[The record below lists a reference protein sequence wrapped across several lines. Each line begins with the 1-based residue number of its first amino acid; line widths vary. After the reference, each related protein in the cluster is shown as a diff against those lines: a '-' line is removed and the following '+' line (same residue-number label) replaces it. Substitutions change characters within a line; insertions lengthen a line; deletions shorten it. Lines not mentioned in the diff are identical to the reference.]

1 MKRFICYT
9 GYSNIIMK
17 RIELE
22 PARIA
27 DVLKEN
33 LGQEDVVFVFPTD
46 VALVSW
52 AEWCVKNPQASGVKA
67 VALERFIA
75 WDTFKEKYA
84 VAKEI
89 GRHAVPAVLRKVFV
103 RNLIEENAAA
113 VRSGKSLFKSI
124 IHPQFA
130 DDADSFA
137 DWIAKNLPLL
147 KTWYE
152 KFSRYASEHP
162 EAADDEDEDYL
173 TLYRRYVDFLGD
185 EMFEPAWLVPDFTE
199 ERKKFIIFFPEQ
211 LEDFDE
217 YEAVFATAENITSYV
232 LPEKEMHAGEVFVY
246 PDARTELRRTALCIR
261 DIVGKSGGELSYED
275 IALHVP
281 ELETYRP
288 YIERELTNYRI
299 PFVVR
304 SGVRFTVGSAGSIFE
319 DIDECRK
326 TDYSYDSV
334 RRLVLDGRVPWKNKA
349 LNESLVREG
358 NRLHCICN
366 YGSGDVW
373 IESLGKSGRSERE
386 LELYKRLKKSIE
398 AVTGAKTFE
407 SLRTAWLMFKNEF
420 LADDEFSVEANNVLG
435 RCIAELETLV
445 AIEKDYIVP
454 LDLKLRSP
462 FSFFINELRSK
473 TYRPQDTLS
482 GVSVFD
488 YKVAAC
494 AAYPVNI
501 VINCTQDAL
510 TVVRKPL
517 GFLNTQKR
525 RALGIRDSDAAS
537 SAFIRLYGKFNNTVG
552 ARSIFSC
559 SERTFSGF
567 AIPHTYF
574 DIAPAEKNHTPF
586 DELDANDFILNEKK
600 WFLSELDTPRA
611 LSDLQKVQY
620 EHWKA
625 SSDFSVNAP
634 RPQSVDAGVKKTI
647 DYVLKERRT
656 PNGSSS
662 EDAFAVKIS
671 QSDMRDFFPC
681 PRKWIFKSVV
691 KLREDSLDA
700 SLFEK
705 YDQGNINHKI
715 LELLFKTFDTLPVTG
730 EDGSFGERE
739 NDIRKLIKEKTGE
752 AIRDKSFDFYQSPIA
767 LRVLE
772 EQSHKFEK
780 IIVDFLYEFCKKE
793 KGFGGCRVVS
803 TEALC
808 EAWER
813 GNRYKYFGKID
824 CILSDDAGR
833 IIIVDYKNT
842 SLPSIASCRADETTG
857 TLDNFQCAMYVTLW
871 NLINPVKVDKMV
883 FCSIKNA
890 GESVAVIDDENAK
903 KTPESYEPTLSV
915 FERYASLFYE
925 RVENGNPEPLRSA
938 LRGDDALIAP
948 DVYSDCMACDFK
960 TICRTAYT
968 VASHKL

>member
-1 MKRFICYT
+1 
-9 GYSNIIMK
+9 MK

-22 PARIA
+22 PVRIA

-33 LGQEDVVFVFPTD
+33 LKHKDTIFVFSTD

-84 VAKEI
+84 VAKES

-103 RNLIEENAAA
+103 RNLIEENAAG
-113 VRSGKSLFKSI
+113 VRSGKPIFKSI
-124 IHPQFA
+124 VNPQFA

-152 KFSRYASEHP
+152 KFSRYASDHP

-173 TLYRRYVDFLGD
+173 TLYRRYVDFLG
-185 EMFEPAWLVPDFTE
+185 ESMFEPAWLMPDFTE
-199 ERKKFIIFFPEQ
+199 ERKKFIIFYPEQ

-217 YEAVFATAENITSYV
+217 YEAVFAAVENITSYV
-232 LPEKEMHAGEVFVY
+232 LPEKEVHTGEVFVY

-261 DIVGKSGGELSYED
+261 NIVGKSGGELSYED

-288 YIERELTNYRI
+288 YIERELANYRI

-304 SGVRFTVGSAGSIFE
+304 SGERFTVGSAGSIFE

-326 TDYSYDSV
+326 NNYSYDSV

-366 YGSGDVW
+366 YGEKDVW
-373 IESLGKSGRSERE
+373 IEALGKSGKSERE

-398 AVTGAKTFE
+398 AVTGAKSFE
-407 SLRTAWLMFKNEF
+407 GLRTAWLIFKNEF
-420 LADDEFSVEANNVLG
+420 LSDDEFSIEANNILG

-445 AIEKDYIVP
+445 AIEKDYIEP
-454 LDLKLRSP
+454 LGLKLRSP

-537 SAFIRLYGKFNNTVG
+537 TASIRLYGKFNNAGG
-552 ARSIFSC
+552 ARTVFSC
-559 SERTFSGF
+559 SEQTFSGF

-574 DIAPAEKNHTPF
+574 NIAPVEKNHTPF
-586 DELDANDFILNEKK
+586 DELDADDFILNERK
-600 WFLSELDTPRA
+600 WFLSESDAPRA
-611 LSDLQKVQY
+611 LSDLQKAQY
-620 EHWKA
+620 ENWKA
-625 SSDFSVNAP
+625 SSDFSLNTPCA
-634 RPQSVDAGVKKTI
+634 QSVDTGVKKII

-656 PNGSSS
+656 LNGSSS
-662 EDAFAVKIS
+662 EDASVVKIT

-681 PRKWIFKSVV
+681 PRKWLFKSVV

-715 LELLFKTFDTLPVTG
+715 LELLFKSFDTLPVTS
-730 EDGSFGERE
+730 EDGTFGERE
-739 NDIRKLIKEKTGE
+739 NDIRKLIKEKTYD
-752 AIRDKSFDFYQSPIA
+752 AICDKSFGFYQSPIA

-772 EQSHKFEK
+772 AQSGKFEK
-780 IIVDFLYEFCKKE
+780 IIIDFLHEFCKQG

-803 TEALC
+803 TEASC
-808 EAWER
+808 EAWES
-813 GNRYKYFGKID
+813 GKRYKYFGKID
-824 CILSDDAGR
+824 CVLSDDAGR

-842 SLPSIASCRADETTG
+842 VPPSIASCRADETTG
-857 TLDNFQCAMYVTLW
+857 TLKNFQCAMYVTLW
-871 NLINPVKVDKMV
+871 NLADPVKVDKMV

-890 GESVAVIDDENAK
+890 GDNTVVIDYGDDK
-903 KTPESYEPTLSV
+903 KLPESYAPTLSV
-915 FERYASLFYE
+915 FDRYAFLFYE
-925 RVENGNPEPLRSA
+925 TVENGNPEPLRGV
-938 LRGDDALIAP
+938 RHGDDALIVP

>member
-1 MKRFICYT
+1 
-9 GYSNIIMK
+9 MK

-33 LGQEDVVFVFPTD
+33 LKHKDTIFVFSTD

-84 VAKEI
+84 VAKES

-103 RNLIEENAAA
+103 RNLIEENAAG
-113 VRSGKSLFKSI
+113 VRSGKPIFKSI
-124 IHPQFA
+124 VNPQFA

-152 KFSRYASEHP
+152 KFSRYASDHP

-173 TLYRRYVDFLGD
+173 TLYRRYVDFLG
-185 EMFEPAWLVPDFTE
+185 ESMFEPAWLMPDFTE
-199 ERKKFIIFFPEQ
+199 ERKKFIIFYPEQ

-217 YEAVFATAENITSYV
+217 YEAVFVAVENITSYV
-232 LPEKEMHAGEVFVY
+232 LPEKEVHTGEVFVY

-261 DIVGKSGGELSYED
+261 NIVGKSGGELSYED

-288 YIERELTNYRI
+288 YIERELANYRI

-304 SGVRFTVGSAGSIFE
+304 SGERFTVGSAGSIFE

-326 TDYSYDSV
+326 NNYSYDSV

-366 YGSGDVW
+366 YGEKDVW
-373 IESLGKSGRSERE
+373 IEALGKSGKSERE

-398 AVTGAKTFE
+398 AVTGAKAFE
-407 SLRTAWLMFKNEF
+407 GLRTAWLIFKNEF
-420 LADDEFSVEANNVLG
+420 LSDDEFSIEANNILG

-445 AIEKDYIVP
+445 AIEKDYIEP
-454 LDLKLRSP
+454 LGLKLRSP

-501 VINCTQDAL
+501 VINCTQDAI

-517 GFLNTQKR
+517 GFLTTQKR

-537 SAFIRLYGKFNNTVG
+537 TAFIRLYGKFNNVGG
-552 ARSIFSC
+552 ARSVFSC
-559 SERTFSGF
+559 SEQTFSGF

-574 DIAPAEKNHTPF
+574 NIAPVEKNHTPF
-586 DELDANDFILNEKK
+586 DELDADDFILNERK
-600 WFLSELDTPRA
+600 WFLSESDAPCA
-611 LSDLQKVQY
+611 LSDLQKAQY
-620 EHWKA
+620 ENWKA
-625 SSDFSVNAP
+625 SSDFSLNTPCA
-634 RPQSVDAGVKKTI
+634 QSVDTGVKKII

-656 PNGSSS
+656 LNGSSS
-662 EDAFAVKIS
+662 EDASVVKIT

-681 PRKWIFKSVV
+681 PRKWLFKSVV

-715 LELLFKTFDTLPVTG
+715 LELLFKSFDTLPVTS
-730 EDGSFGERE
+730 EDGTFGERE
-739 NDIRKLIKEKTGE
+739 TDIRKLIKEKTYD
-752 AIRDKSFDFYQSPIA
+752 AICDKSFGFYQSPIA

-772 EQSHKFEK
+772 AQSGKFEK
-780 IIVDFLYEFCKKE
+780 IIIDFLHEFCKQG

-803 TEALC
+803 TEASC
-808 EAWER
+808 EAWES
-813 GNRYKYFGKID
+813 GKRYKYFGKID
-824 CILSDDAGR
+824 CVLSDDAGR

-842 SLPSIASCRADETTG
+842 VPPSIASCRADETTG
-857 TLDNFQCAMYVTLW
+857 TLKNFQCAMYVTLW
-871 NLINPVKVDKMV
+871 NLADPVKVDKMV

-890 GESVAVIDDENAK
+890 GDNTVVIDYGDDK
-903 KTPESYEPTLSV
+903 KLPESYAPTLSV
-915 FERYASLFYE
+915 FDRYASLFYE
-925 RVENGNPEPLRSA
+925 TVENGNPEPLRGV
-938 LRGDDALIAP
+938 RHGDDALIVP

>member
-1 MKRFICYT
+1 
-9 GYSNIIMK
+9 MK

-33 LGQEDVVFVFPTD
+33 LKHKDTIFVFSTD

-84 VAKEI
+84 VAKES

-103 RNLIEENAAA
+103 RNLIEENAAG
-113 VRSGKSLFKSI
+113 VRSGKPIFKSI
-124 IHPQFA
+124 VNPQFA

-152 KFSRYASEHP
+152 KFSRYASDHP

-173 TLYRRYVDFLGD
+173 TLYRRYVDFLG
-185 EMFEPAWLVPDFTE
+185 ESMFEPAWLMPCFTE
-199 ERKKFIIFFPEQ
+199 ERKKFIIFYPEQ

-217 YEAVFATAENITSYV
+217 YEAVFAAVENITSYV
-232 LPEKEMHAGEVFVY
+232 LPEKEVHTGEVFVY

-261 DIVGKSGGELSYED
+261 NIVGKSGGELSYED

-288 YIERELTNYRI
+288 YIERELANYRI

-304 SGVRFTVGSAGSIFE
+304 SGERFTVGSAGSIFE

-326 TDYSYDSV
+326 NNYSYDSV

-366 YGSGDVW
+366 YGEKDVW
-373 IESLGKSGRSERE
+373 LEALGKSGKSERE

-398 AVTGAKTFE
+398 AVTGTKSFE
-407 SLRTAWLMFKNEF
+407 GLRTAWLIFKNEF
-420 LADDEFSVEANNVLG
+420 LSDDEFSIEANNILG

-445 AIEKDYIVP
+445 AIEKDYIEP
-454 LDLKLRSP
+454 LGLKLRSP

-517 GFLNTQKR
+517 GFLTTQKR

-537 SAFIRLYGKFNNTVG
+537 TAFIRLYGKFNNAGG
-552 ARSIFSC
+552 ARSVFSC
-559 SERTFSGF
+559 SEQTFSGF

-574 DIAPAEKNHTPF
+574 NIAPVEKNHTPF
-586 DELDANDFILNEKK
+586 DELDADDFILNERK
-600 WFLSELDTPRA
+600 WFLSESDAPRA
-611 LSDLQKVQY
+611 LSDLQKAQY
-620 EHWKA
+620 ENWKA
-625 SSDFSVNAP
+625 SSDFSLNTPCA
-634 RPQSVDAGVKKTI
+634 QSVDTGVKKII

-656 PNGSSS
+656 LNGSSS
-662 EDAFAVKIS
+662 EDASVVKIT

-681 PRKWIFKSVV
+681 PRKWLFKSVV

-715 LELLFKTFDTLPVTG
+715 LELLFKSFDTLPVTS
-730 EDGSFGERE
+730 EDETFGERE
-739 NDIRKLIKEKTGE
+739 NAIRKLIKEKTGE

-772 EQSHKFEK
+772 AQSGKFEK
-780 IIVDFLYEFCKKE
+780 IIIDFLHEFCKQG

-803 TEALC
+803 TEASC
-808 EAWER
+808 EAWES
-813 GNRYKYFGKID
+813 GKRYKYFGKID
-824 CILSDDAGR
+824 CVLSDDAGR

-842 SLPSIASCRADETTG
+842 VPPSIASCRADETTG
-857 TLDNFQCAMYVTLW
+857 TLKNFQCAMYVTLW
-871 NLINPVKVDKMV
+871 NLADPVKVDKMV

-890 GESVAVIDDENAK
+890 GDNTVVIDYGDDK
-903 KTPESYEPTLSV
+903 KLPESYAPTLSV
-915 FERYASLFYE
+915 FDRYASLFYE
-925 RVENGNPEPLRSA
+925 TVENGNPEPLRGV
-938 LRGDDALIAP
+938 RHGDDALIVP
-948 DVYSDCMACDFK
+948 DVYTDCMACDFK

>member
-1 MKRFICYT
+1 
-9 GYSNIIMK
+9 MK

-22 PARIA
+22 PVRIA

-33 LGQEDVVFVFPTD
+33 LKHKDTIFVFSTD

-84 VAKEI
+84 VAKES

-103 RNLIEENAAA
+103 RNLIEENAAG
-113 VRSGKSLFKSI
+113 VRSGKPIFKSI
-124 IHPQFA
+124 VNPQFA

-152 KFSRYASEHP
+152 KFSRYASDHP

-173 TLYRRYVDFLGD
+173 TLYRRYVDFLG
-185 EMFEPAWLVPDFTE
+185 ESMFEPAWLMPDFTE
-199 ERKKFIIFFPEQ
+199 ERKKFIIFYPEQ

-217 YEAVFATAENITSYV
+217 YEAVFAAVENITSYV
-232 LPEKEMHAGEVFVY
+232 LPEKEVHTGEVFVY

-261 DIVGKSGGELSYED
+261 DIIGKSGGELSYED

-288 YIERELTNYRI
+288 YIERELANYRI

-304 SGVRFTVGSAGSIFE
+304 SGERFTVGSAGSIFE

-326 TDYSYDSV
+326 NNYSYDSV

-366 YGSGDVW
+366 YGEKDVW
-373 IESLGKSGRSERE
+373 IEALGKSGKSERE

-398 AVTGAKTFE
+398 AVTGAKSFE
-407 SLRTAWLMFKNEF
+407 GLRTAWLIFKNEF
-420 LADDEFSVEANNVLG
+420 LSDDEFSIEANNILG

-445 AIEKDYIVP
+445 AIEKDYIEP
-454 LDLKLRSP
+454 LGLKLRSP

-517 GFLNTQKR
+517 GFLTTQKR

-537 SAFIRLYGKFNNTVG
+537 TAFIRLYGKFNNAGG
-552 ARSIFSC
+552 ARSVFSC
-559 SERTFSGF
+559 SEQTFSGF

-574 DIAPAEKNHTPF
+574 NIAPVEKNHTPF
-586 DELDANDFILNEKK
+586 DELDADDFILNERK
-600 WFLSELDTPRA
+600 WFLSESDAPRA
-611 LSDLQKVQY
+611 LSDLQKAQY
-620 EHWKA
+620 ENWKA
-625 SSDFSVNAP
+625 SSDFSLNTPCA
-634 RPQSVDAGVKKTI
+634 QSVDTGVKKII

-656 PNGSSS
+656 LNGSSS
-662 EDAFAVKIS
+662 EDASVVKIT

-681 PRKWIFKSVV
+681 PRKWLFKSVV

-715 LELLFKTFDTLPVTG
+715 LELLFKSFDTLPVTS
-730 EDGSFGERE
+730 EDGTFGERE
-739 NDIRKLIKEKTGE
+739 TDIRKLIKEKTYD
-752 AIRDKSFDFYQSPIA
+752 AICDKSFGFYQSPIA

-772 EQSHKFEK
+772 AQSGKFEK
-780 IIVDFLYEFCKKE
+780 IIIDFLHEFCKQG

-803 TEALC
+803 TEASC
-808 EAWER
+808 EAWES
-813 GNRYKYFGKID
+813 GKRYKYFGKID
-824 CILSDDAGR
+824 CVLSDDAGR

-842 SLPSIASCRADETTG
+842 VPPSIASCRADETTG
-857 TLDNFQCAMYVTLW
+857 TLKNFQCAMYVTLW
-871 NLINPVKVDKMV
+871 NLADPVKVDKMV

-890 GESVAVIDDENAK
+890 GDNTVVIDYGDDK
-903 KTPESYEPTLSV
+903 KLPESYAPTLSV
-915 FERYASLFYE
+915 FDRYASLFYE
-925 RVENGNPEPLRSA
+925 TVENGNPEPLRGV
-938 LRGDDALIAP
+938 RHGDDALIVP

>member
-1 MKRFICYT
+1 
-9 GYSNIIMK
+9 MK

-22 PARIA
+22 LARIA

-33 LGQEDVVFVFPTD
+33 LKHKDTIFVFSTD

-84 VAKEI
+84 VAKES

-103 RNLIEENAAA
+103 RNLIEENAAG
-113 VRSGKSLFKSI
+113 VRSGKPIFKSI
-124 IHPQFA
+124 VNPQFA

-152 KFSRYASEHP
+152 KFSRYASDHP

-173 TLYRRYVDFLGD
+173 TLYRRYVDFLG
-185 EMFEPAWLVPDFTE
+185 ESMFEPAWLMPDFTE
-199 ERKKFIIFFPEQ
+199 ERKKFIIFYPEQ

-217 YEAVFATAENITSYV
+217 YKAVFAAVENITSYV
-232 LPEKEMHAGEVFVY
+232 LPEKEVHTGEVFVY

-261 DIVGKSGGELSYED
+261 DIIGKSGGELSYED

-288 YIERELTNYRI
+288 YIERELANYRI

-304 SGVRFTVGSAGSIFE
+304 SGERFTVGSAGSIFE

-326 TDYSYDSV
+326 NNYSYDSV

-366 YGSGDVW
+366 YGEKDVW
-373 IESLGKSGRSERE
+373 IEALGKSGKSERE

-398 AVTGAKTFE
+398 AVTGAKSFE
-407 SLRTAWLMFKNEF
+407 GLRTAWLIFKNEF
-420 LADDEFSVEANNVLG
+420 LSDDEFSIEANNILG

-445 AIEKDYIVP
+445 AIEKDYIEP
-454 LDLKLRSP
+454 LGLKLRSP

-517 GFLNTQKR
+517 GFLTTQKR

-537 SAFIRLYGKFNNTVG
+537 SAFIRLYGKFNNAGG
-552 ARSIFSC
+552 ARSVFSC
-559 SERTFSGF
+559 SEQTFSGF

-574 DIAPAEKNHTPF
+574 NIAPVEKNHTPF
-586 DELDANDFILNEKK
+586 DELDADDFILNERK
-600 WFLSELDTPRA
+600 WFLSESDAPRA
-611 LSDLQKVQY
+611 LSDLQKAQY
-620 EHWKA
+620 ENWKA
-625 SSDFSVNAP
+625 SSDFSQNTPCA
-634 RPQSVDAGVKKTI
+634 QSVDTGVKKII

-656 PNGSSS
+656 LNGSSS
-662 EDAFAVKIS
+662 EDASVVKIT

-681 PRKWIFKSVV
+681 PRKWLFKSVV

-715 LELLFKTFDTLPVTG
+715 LELLFKSFDTLPVTS
-730 EDGSFGERE
+730 EDGTFGERE
-739 NDIRKLIKEKTGE
+739 TDIRKLIKEKTYD
-752 AIRDKSFDFYQSPIA
+752 AICDKSFGFYQSPIA

-772 EQSHKFEK
+772 AQSGKFEK
-780 IIVDFLYEFCKKE
+780 IIIDFLHEFCKQG

-803 TEALC
+803 TEASC
-808 EAWER
+808 EAWES
-813 GNRYKYFGKID
+813 GKRYKYFGKID
-824 CILSDDAGR
+824 CVLSDDAGR

-842 SLPSIASCRADETTG
+842 VPPSIASCRADETTG
-857 TLDNFQCAMYVTLW
+857 TLKNFQCAMYVTLW
-871 NLINPVKVDKMV
+871 NLADPVKVDKMV

-890 GESVAVIDDENAK
+890 GDNTVVIDYGDDK
-903 KTPESYEPTLSV
+903 KLPESYVPTLSV
-915 FERYASLFYE
+915 FDRYASLFYE
-925 RVENGNPEPLRSA
+925 TVENGNPEPLRGV
-938 LRGDDALIAP
+938 RHGDDALIVP

>member
-1 MKRFICYT
+1 
-9 GYSNIIMK
+9 MK

-22 PARIA
+22 PVRIA

-33 LGQEDVVFVFPTD
+33 LKHKDTIFVFSTD

-84 VAKEI
+84 VAKES

-103 RNLIEENAAA
+103 RNLIEENAAG
-113 VRSGKSLFKSI
+113 VRSGKPIFKSI
-124 IHPQFA
+124 VNPQFA

-152 KFSRYASEHP
+152 KFSRYASDHP

-173 TLYRRYVDFLGD
+173 TLYRRYVDFLG
-185 EMFEPAWLVPDFTE
+185 ESMFEPAWLMPDFTE
-199 ERKKFIIFFPEQ
+199 ERKKFIIFYPEQ

-217 YEAVFATAENITSYV
+217 YEAVFAAVENITSYV
-232 LPEKEMHAGEVFVY
+232 LPEKEVHTGEVFVY

-261 DIVGKSGGELSYED
+261 NIVGKSGGELSYED

-288 YIERELTNYRI
+288 YIERELANYRI

-304 SGVRFTVGSAGSIFE
+304 SGERFTVGSAGSIFE

-326 TDYSYDSV
+326 NNYSYDSV

-366 YGSGDVW
+366 YGEKDVW
-373 IESLGKSGRSERE
+373 LEALGKSGKSERE

-398 AVTGAKTFE
+398 AVTGAKSFE
-407 SLRTAWLMFKNEF
+407 GLRTAWLMFENEF
-420 LADDEFSVEANNVLG
+420 LSDDEFSIEANNILG

-445 AIEKDYIVP
+445 AIEKDYIEP
-454 LDLKLRSP
+454 LGLKLRSP

-473 TYRPQDTLS
+473 TYRPQDALS

-537 SAFIRLYGKFNNTVG
+537 SAFIRLYGKFNNAGG
-552 ARSIFSC
+552 ARSVFSC
-559 SERTFSGF
+559 SEQTFSGF

-574 DIAPAEKNHTPF
+574 NIAPVEKNHTPF
-586 DELDANDFILNEKK
+586 DELDADDFILNERK
-600 WFLSELDTPRA
+600 WFLSESDAPRA
-611 LSDLQKVQY
+611 LSDLQKAQY
-620 EHWKA
+620 ENWKT
-625 SSDFSVNAP
+625 SSDFSLNTPCA
-634 RPQSVDAGVKKTI
+634 QSVDTDVKKII

-656 PNGSSS
+656 LNGSSS
-662 EDAFAVKIS
+662 EDASVVKIT

-681 PRKWIFKSVV
+681 PRKWLFKSVV

-715 LELLFKTFDTLPVTG
+715 LELLFKSFDTLPVTS
-730 EDGSFGERE
+730 EDGTFGERE
-739 NDIRKLIKEKTGE
+739 TDIRKLIKEKTYD
-752 AIRDKSFDFYQSPIA
+752 AICDKSFGFYQSPIA

-772 EQSHKFEK
+772 AQSGKFEK
-780 IIVDFLYEFCKKE
+780 IIIDFLHEFCKQG

-803 TEALC
+803 TEASC
-808 EAWER
+808 EAWES
-813 GNRYKYFGKID
+813 GKRYKYFGKID
-824 CILSDDAGR
+824 CVLSDDAGR

-842 SLPSIASCRADETTG
+842 VSPSIASCRADETTG
-857 TLDNFQCAMYVTLW
+857 TLKNFQCAMYVTLW
-871 NLINPVKVDKMV
+871 NLADPVKVDKMV

-890 GESVAVIDDENAK
+890 GDNTVVIDYGDDK
-903 KTPESYEPTLSV
+903 KLPESYAPTLSV
-915 FERYASLFYE
+915 FDRYASLFYE
-925 RVENGNPEPLRSA
+925 TVENGNPEPLRGV
-938 LRGDDALIAP
+938 RHGDDALIVP

>member
-1 MKRFICYT
+1 
-9 GYSNIIMK
+9 MK

-33 LGQEDVVFVFPTD
+33 LKHKDTIFVFSTD

-84 VAKEI
+84 VAKES

-103 RNLIEENAAA
+103 RNLIEENAAG
-113 VRSGKSLFKSI
+113 VRSGKPIFKSI
-124 IHPQFA
+124 VNPQFA

-152 KFSRYASEHP
+152 KFSRYASDHP

-173 TLYRRYVDFLGD
+173 TLYRRYVDFLG
-185 EMFEPAWLVPDFTE
+185 ESMFEPAWFMPDFTE
-199 ERKKFIIFFPEQ
+199 ERKKFIIFYPEQ

-217 YEAVFATAENITSYV
+217 YEAVFVAVENITSYV
-232 LPEKEMHAGEVFVY
+232 LPEKEVHTGEVFVY

-261 DIVGKSGGELSYED
+261 NIVGKSGGELSYED

-288 YIERELTNYRI
+288 YIERELANYRI

-304 SGVRFTVGSAGSIFE
+304 SGERFTVGSAGSIFE

-326 TDYSYDSV
+326 NNYSYDSV

-366 YGSGDVW
+366 YGEKDVW
-373 IESLGKSGRSERE
+373 IEALGKSGKSERE

-398 AVTGAKTFE
+398 AVTGAKSFE
-407 SLRTAWLMFKNEF
+407 GLRTAWLIFKNEF
-420 LADDEFSVEANNVLG
+420 LSDDEFSIEANNILG

-445 AIEKDYIVP
+445 AIEKDYIEP
-454 LDLKLRSP
+454 LGLKLRSP

-517 GFLNTQKR
+517 GFLTTQKR

-537 SAFIRLYGKFNNTVG
+537 SAFIRLYGKFNNAGG
-552 ARSIFSC
+552 ARSVFSC
-559 SERTFSGF
+559 SEQTFSGF

-574 DIAPAEKNHTPF
+574 NIAPVEKNHTPF
-586 DELDANDFILNEKK
+586 DELDADDFILNERK
-600 WFLSELDTPRA
+600 WFLSESDAPRA
-611 LSDLQKVQY
+611 LSDLQKAQY
-620 EHWKA
+620 ENWKA
-625 SSDFSVNAP
+625 SSDFSQNTPCA
-634 RPQSVDAGVKKTI
+634 QSVDTGVKKII

-656 PNGSSS
+656 LNGSSS
-662 EDAFAVKIS
+662 EDASVVKIT

-681 PRKWIFKSVV
+681 PRKWLFKSVV

-715 LELLFKTFDTLPVTG
+715 LELLFKSFDTLPVTS
-730 EDGSFGERE
+730 EDGTFGERE
-739 NDIRKLIKEKTGE
+739 NAIRKLIKEKTGE
-752 AIRDKSFDFYQSPIA
+752 AICDKSFDFYQSPIA

-772 EQSHKFEK
+772 AQSGKFEK
-780 IIVDFLYEFCKKE
+780 IIIDFLHEFCKQG

-803 TEALC
+803 TEASC
-808 EAWER
+808 EAWES
-813 GNRYKYFGKID
+813 GKRYKYFGKID
-824 CILSDDAGR
+824 CVLSDDAGR

-842 SLPSIASCRADETTG
+842 VPPSIASCRADETTS
-857 TLDNFQCAMYVTLW
+857 TLKNFQCAMYVTLW
-871 NLINPVKVDKMV
+871 NLVDPVKVDKMV

-890 GESVAVIDDENAK
+890 GDNTVVIDYGDDK
-903 KTPESYEPTLSV
+903 KLPESYAPTLSV
-915 FERYASLFYE
+915 FDRYASLFYE
-925 RVENGNPEPLRSA
+925 TVENGNPEPLRGV
-938 LRGDDALIAP
+938 RHGDDALIVP

>member
-1 MKRFICYT
+1 
-9 GYSNIIMK
+9 MK

-33 LGQEDVVFVFPTD
+33 LKHKDTIFVFSTD

-84 VAKEI
+84 VAKES

-103 RNLIEENAAA
+103 RNLIEENAAG
-113 VRSGKSLFKSI
+113 VRSGKPIFKSI
-124 IHPQFA
+124 VNPQFA

-152 KFSRYASEHP
+152 KFSRYASDHP

-173 TLYRRYVDFLGD
+173 TLYRRYVDFLG
-185 EMFEPAWLVPDFTE
+185 ESMFEPAWLMPDFTE
-199 ERKKFIIFFPEQ
+199 ERKKFIIFYPEQ

-217 YEAVFATAENITSYV
+217 YEAVFAAVENITSYV
-232 LPEKEMHAGEVFVY
+232 LPEKEVHTGEVFVY

-261 DIVGKSGGELSYED
+261 NIVGKSGGELSYED

-288 YIERELTNYRI
+288 YIERELANYRI

-304 SGVRFTVGSAGSIFE
+304 SGERFTVGSAGSIFE

-326 TDYSYDSV
+326 NNYSYDSV

-366 YGSGDVW
+366 YGEKDVW
-373 IESLGKSGRSERE
+373 IEALGKSGKSERE

-398 AVTGAKTFE
+398 AVTGAKAFE
-407 SLRTAWLMFKNEF
+407 GLRTAWLIFKNEF
-420 LADDEFSVEANNVLG
+420 LSDDEFSIEANNILG

-445 AIEKDYIVP
+445 AIEKDYIEP
-454 LDLKLRSP
+454 LGLKLRSP

-517 GFLNTQKR
+517 DFLTTQKR

-537 SAFIRLYGKFNNTVG
+537 TAFIRLYGKFNNAGG
-552 ARSIFSC
+552 ARSVFSC
-559 SERTFSGF
+559 SEQTFSGF

-574 DIAPAEKNHTPF
+574 NIAPVEKNHTPF
-586 DELDANDFILNEKK
+586 DELDADDFILNERK
-600 WFLSELDTPRA
+600 WFLSESDAPRA
-611 LSDLQKVQY
+611 LSDLQKAQY
-620 EHWKA
+620 ENWKT
-625 SSDFSVNAP
+625 SSDFSLNTPCA
-634 RPQSVDAGVKKTI
+634 QSVDADVKKII

-656 PNGSSS
+656 LNGSSS
-662 EDAFAVKIS
+662 EDASVVKIT

-681 PRKWIFKSVV
+681 PRKWLFKSVV

-715 LELLFKTFDTLPVTG
+715 LELLFKSFDTLPVTS
-730 EDGSFGERE
+730 EDGTFGERE
-739 NDIRKLIKEKTGE
+739 TDIRKLIKEKTYD
-752 AIRDKSFDFYQSPIA
+752 AICDKSFGFYQSPIA

-772 EQSHKFEK
+772 AQSGKFEK
-780 IIVDFLYEFCKKE
+780 IIIDFLHEFCKQG

-803 TEALC
+803 TEASC
-808 EAWER
+808 EAWES
-813 GNRYKYFGKID
+813 GKRYKYFGKID
-824 CILSDDAGR
+824 CVLSDDAGR

-842 SLPSIASCRADETTG
+842 VPPSIASCRADETTG
-857 TLDNFQCAMYVTLW
+857 TLKNFQCAMYVTLW
-871 NLINPVKVDKMV
+871 NLADPVKVDKMV

-890 GESVAVIDDENAK
+890 GDNTVVIDYGDDK
-903 KTPESYEPTLSV
+903 KLPESYVPTLSV
-915 FERYASLFYE
+915 FDRYASLFYE
-925 RVENGNPEPLRSA
+925 TVENGNPEPLRGV
-938 LRGDDALIAP
+938 RHGDDALIVP

>member
-1 MKRFICYT
+1 
-9 GYSNIIMK
+9 MK

-33 LGQEDVVFVFPTD
+33 LKHKDTIFVFSTD

-84 VAKEI
+84 VAKES

-103 RNLIEENAAA
+103 RNLIEENAAG
-113 VRSGKSLFKSI
+113 VRSGKPIFKSI
-124 IHPQFA
+124 VNPQFA

-152 KFSRYASEHP
+152 KFSRYASDHP

-173 TLYRRYVDFLGD
+173 TLYRRYVDFLG
-185 EMFEPAWLVPDFTE
+185 ESMFEPAWLMPDFTE
-199 ERKKFIIFFPEQ
+199 ERKKFIIFYPEQ

-217 YEAVFATAENITSYV
+217 YEAVFAAVENITSYV
-232 LPEKEMHAGEVFVY
+232 LPEKEVHTGEVFVY

-261 DIVGKSGGELSYED
+261 NIVGKSGGELSYED

-288 YIERELTNYRI
+288 YIERELANYRI

-304 SGVRFTVGSAGSIFE
+304 SGERFTVGSAGSIFE

-326 TDYSYDSV
+326 NNYSYDSV

-366 YGSGDVW
+366 YGEKDVW
-373 IESLGKSGRSERE
+373 IEALGKSGKSERE

-398 AVTGAKTFE
+398 AVTGAKSFE
-407 SLRTAWLMFKNEF
+407 GLRTAWLIFKNEF
-420 LADDEFSVEANNVLG
+420 LSDDEFSIEANNILG

-445 AIEKDYIVP
+445 AIEKDYIEP
-454 LDLKLRSP
+454 LGLKLRSP

-517 GFLNTQKR
+517 GFLTTQKR

-537 SAFIRLYGKFNNTVG
+537 SAFIRLYGKFNNAGG

-559 SERTFSGF
+559 SEQTFSGF

-574 DIAPAEKNHTPF
+574 NIAPVEKNHTPF
-586 DELDANDFILNEKK
+586 DELDADDFILNERK
-600 WFLSELDTPRA
+600 WFLSESDAPRA
-611 LSDLQKVQY
+611 LSDLQKAQY
-620 EHWKA
+620 ENWKA
-625 SSDFSVNAP
+625 SSDFSLNTPCA
-634 RPQSVDAGVKKTI
+634 QSVDTGVKKII

-656 PNGSSS
+656 LNGSSS
-662 EDAFAVKIS
+662 EDASVVKIT

-681 PRKWIFKSVV
+681 PRKWLFKSVV

-715 LELLFKTFDTLPVTG
+715 LELLFKSFDTLPVTS
-730 EDGSFGERE
+730 EDGTFGERE
-739 NDIRKLIKEKTGE
+739 NAIRKLIKEKTYD
-752 AIRDKSFDFYQSPIA
+752 AICDKSFDFYQSPIA

-772 EQSHKFEK
+772 AQSGKFEK
-780 IIVDFLYEFCKKE
+780 IIIDFLHEFCKPG
-793 KGFGGCRVVS
+793 KGFGGCRAVS
-803 TEALC
+803 TEASR
-808 EAWER
+808 EAWES
-813 GNRYKYFGKID
+813 GKRYKYFGKID
-824 CILSDDAGR
+824 CVLSDDAGR

-842 SLPSIASCRADETTG
+842 VPPSIASCRADETTG
-857 TLDNFQCAMYVTLW
+857 TLKNFQCAMYVTLW
-871 NLINPVKVDKMV
+871 NLADPVKVDKMV

-890 GESVAVIDDENAK
+890 GDNTVVIDYGDDK
-903 KTPESYEPTLSV
+903 KLPESYAPTLSV
-915 FERYASLFYE
+915 FDRYASLFYE
-925 RVENGNPEPLRSA
+925 TVENGNPEPLRGV
-938 LRGDDALIAP
+938 RHGDDALIVP

>member
-1 MKRFICYT
+1 
-9 GYSNIIMK
+9 MK

-33 LGQEDVVFVFPTD
+33 LKHKDTIFVFSTD

-84 VAKEI
+84 VAKES

-103 RNLIEENAAA
+103 RNLIEENAAG
-113 VRSGKSLFKSI
+113 VRSGKPIFKSI
-124 IHPQFA
+124 VNPQFA

-152 KFSRYASEHP
+152 KFSRYASDHP

-173 TLYRRYVDFLGD
+173 TLYRRYVDFLG
-185 EMFEPAWLVPDFTE
+185 ESMFEPAWLMPDFTE
-199 ERKKFIIFFPEQ
+199 ERKKFIIFYPEQ

-217 YEAVFATAENITSYV
+217 YEAVFAAVENITSYV
-232 LPEKEMHAGEVFVY
+232 LPEKEVHTGEVFVY

-261 DIVGKSGGELSYED
+261 NIVGKSGGELSYED

-288 YIERELTNYRI
+288 YIERELANYRI

-304 SGVRFTVGSAGSIFE
+304 SGERFTVGSAGSIFE

-326 TDYSYDSV
+326 NNYSYDSV

-366 YGSGDVW
+366 YGEKDVW
-373 IESLGKSGRSERE
+373 IEALGKSGKSERE

-398 AVTGAKTFE
+398 AVTGAKSFE
-407 SLRTAWLMFKNEF
+407 GLRTAWLIFKNEF
-420 LADDEFSVEANNVLG
+420 LSDDEFSIEANNILG

-445 AIEKDYIVP
+445 AIEKDYIEP
-454 LDLKLRSP
+454 LGLKLRSP

-473 TYRPQDTLS
+473 TYRPQDALS

-537 SAFIRLYGKFNNTVG
+537 TASIRLYGKFNNAGG
-552 ARSIFSC
+552 ARTVFSC
-559 SERTFSGF
+559 SEQTFSGF

-574 DIAPAEKNHTPF
+574 NIAPVEKNHTPF
-586 DELDANDFILNEKK
+586 DELDADDFILNERK
-600 WFLSELDTPRA
+600 WFLSESDAPRA
-611 LSDLQKVQY
+611 LSDLQKAQY
-620 EHWKA
+620 ENWKT
-625 SSDFSVNAP
+625 SSDFSLNTPCA
-634 RPQSVDAGVKKTI
+634 QSVDTDVKKII

-656 PNGSSS
+656 LNGSSS
-662 EDAFAVKIS
+662 EDASVVKIT

-681 PRKWIFKSVV
+681 PRKWLFKSVV

-715 LELLFKTFDTLPVTG
+715 LELLFKSFDTLPVTS
-730 EDGSFGERE
+730 EDGTFGERE
-739 NDIRKLIKEKTGE
+739 NDIRKLIKEKTYD
-752 AIRDKSFDFYQSPIA
+752 AICDKSFGFYQSPIA

-772 EQSHKFEK
+772 AQSGKFEK
-780 IIVDFLYEFCKKE
+780 IIIDFLHEFCKQG

-803 TEALC
+803 TEASC
-808 EAWER
+808 EAWES
-813 GNRYKYFGKID
+813 GKRYKYFGKID
-824 CILSDDAGR
+824 CVLSDDAGR

-842 SLPSIASCRADETTG
+842 VPPSIASCRADETTG
-857 TLDNFQCAMYVTLW
+857 TLKNFQCAMYVTLW
-871 NLINPVKVDKMV
+871 NLADPVKVDKMV

-890 GESVAVIDDENAK
+890 GDNTVVIDYGDDK
-903 KTPESYEPTLSV
+903 KLPESYAPTLSV
-915 FERYASLFYE
+915 FDRYASLFYE
-925 RVENGNPEPLRSA
+925 TVENGNPEPLRGV
-938 LRGDDALIAP
+938 RHGDDALIVP

>member
-1 MKRFICYT
+1 
-9 GYSNIIMK
+9 MK

-22 PARIA
+22 PVRIA

-33 LGQEDVVFVFPTD
+33 LKHKDTIFVFSTD

-84 VAKEI
+84 VAKES

-103 RNLIEENAAA
+103 RNLIEENAAG
-113 VRSGKSLFKSI
+113 VRSGKPIFKSI
-124 IHPQFA
+124 VNPQFA

-152 KFSRYASEHP
+152 KFSRYASDHP

-173 TLYRRYVDFLGD
+173 TLYRRYVDFLG
-185 EMFEPAWLVPDFTE
+185 ESMFEPAWLMPDFTE
-199 ERKKFIIFFPEQ
+199 ERKKFIIFYPEQ

-217 YEAVFATAENITSYV
+217 YEAVFAAVENITSYV
-232 LPEKEMHAGEVFVY
+232 LPEKEVHTGEVFVY

-261 DIVGKSGGELSYED
+261 DIIGKSGGELSYED

-288 YIERELTNYRI
+288 YIERELANYRI

-304 SGVRFTVGSAGSIFE
+304 SGERFTVGSAGSIFE

-326 TDYSYDSV
+326 NNYSYDSV

-366 YGSGDVW
+366 YGEKDVW
-373 IESLGKSGRSERE
+373 IEALGKSGKSERE

-398 AVTGAKTFE
+398 AVTGAKSFE
-407 SLRTAWLMFKNEF
+407 GLRTAWLIFKNEF
-420 LADDEFSVEANNVLG
+420 LSDDEFSIEANNILG

-445 AIEKDYIVP
+445 AIEKDYIEP
-454 LDLKLRSP
+454 LGLKLRSP

-517 GFLNTQKR
+517 GFLTTQKR

-537 SAFIRLYGKFNNTVG
+537 SAFIRLYGKFNNAGG
-552 ARSIFSC
+552 ARSVFSC
-559 SERTFSGF
+559 SEQTFSGF

-574 DIAPAEKNHTPF
+574 NIAPVEKNHMPF
-586 DELDANDFILNEKK
+586 DELDADDFILNERK
-600 WFLSELDTPRA
+600 WFLSESDAPRA
-611 LSDLQKVQY
+611 LSDLQKAQY
-620 EHWKA
+620 ENWKA
-625 SSDFSVNAP
+625 SSDFSLNTPCA
-634 RPQSVDAGVKKTI
+634 QSVDTGVKKII

-656 PNGSSS
+656 LNGSSS
-662 EDAFAVKIS
+662 EDASVVKIT

-681 PRKWIFKSVV
+681 PRKWLFKSVV

-715 LELLFKTFDTLPVTG
+715 LELLFKSFDTLPVTS
-730 EDGSFGERE
+730 EDGTFGERE
-739 NDIRKLIKEKTGE
+739 TDIRKLIKEKTYD
-752 AIRDKSFDFYQSPIA
+752 AICDKSFGFYQSPIA

-772 EQSHKFEK
+772 AQSGKFEK
-780 IIVDFLYEFCKKE
+780 IIIDFLHEFCKQG

-803 TEALC
+803 TEASC
-808 EAWER
+808 EAWES
-813 GNRYKYFGKID
+813 GKRYKYFGKID
-824 CILSDDAGR
+824 CVLSDDAGR

-842 SLPSIASCRADETTG
+842 VPPSIASCRADETTG
-857 TLDNFQCAMYVTLW
+857 TLKNFQCAMYVTLW
-871 NLINPVKVDKMV
+871 NLADPVKVDKMV

-890 GESVAVIDDENAK
+890 GDNTVVIDYGDDK
-903 KTPESYEPTLSV
+903 KLPESYAPTLSV
-915 FERYASLFYE
+915 FDRYAFLFYE
-925 RVENGNPEPLRSA
+925 TVENGNPEPLRGV
-938 LRGDDALIAP
+938 RHGDDALIVP

>member
-1 MKRFICYT
+1 
-9 GYSNIIMK
+9 MK

-22 PARIA
+22 PVRIA

-33 LGQEDVVFVFPTD
+33 LKHKDTIFVFSTD

-84 VAKEI
+84 VAKES

-103 RNLIEENAAA
+103 RNLIEENAAG
-113 VRSGKSLFKSI
+113 VRSGKPIFKSI
-124 IHPQFA
+124 VNPQFA

-152 KFSRYASEHP
+152 KFSRYASDHP

-173 TLYRRYVDFLGD
+173 TLYRRYVDFLG
-185 EMFEPAWLVPDFTE
+185 ESMFEPAWLMPDFTE
-199 ERKKFIIFFPEQ
+199 ERKKFIIFYPEQ

-217 YEAVFATAENITSYV
+217 YEAVFAAVENITSYV
-232 LPEKEMHAGEVFVY
+232 LPEKEVHTGEVFVY

-261 DIVGKSGGELSYED
+261 DIIGKSGGELSYED

-288 YIERELTNYRI
+288 YIERELANYRI

-304 SGVRFTVGSAGSIFE
+304 SGERFTVGSAGSIFE

-326 TDYSYDSV
+326 NNYSYDSV

-366 YGSGDVW
+366 YGEKDVW
-373 IESLGKSGRSERE
+373 LEALGKSGKSERE

-398 AVTGAKTFE
+398 AVTGAKSFE
-407 SLRTAWLMFKNEF
+407 GLRTAWLIFKNEF
-420 LADDEFSVEANNVLG
+420 LSDDEFSIEANNILG

-445 AIEKDYIVP
+445 AIEKDYIEP
-454 LDLKLRSP
+454 LGLKLRSP

-517 GFLNTQKR
+517 GFLTTQKR
-525 RALGIRDSDAAS
+525 RALGIRNSDAAS
-537 SAFIRLYGKFNNTVG
+537 TAFIRLYGKFNNAGG
-552 ARSIFSC
+552 ARSVFSC
-559 SERTFSGF
+559 SEQTFSGF

-574 DIAPAEKNHTPF
+574 NIAPVEKNHTPF
-586 DELDANDFILNEKK
+586 DELDADDFILNERK
-600 WFLSELDTPRA
+600 WFLSESDAPRA
-611 LSDLQKVQY
+611 LSDLQKAQY
-620 EHWKA
+620 ENWKA
-625 SSDFSVNAP
+625 SSDFSLNTPCA
-634 RPQSVDAGVKKTI
+634 QSVDTGVKKII

-656 PNGSSS
+656 LNGSSS
-662 EDAFAVKIS
+662 EDASVVKIT

-681 PRKWIFKSVV
+681 PRKWLFKSVV

-715 LELLFKTFDTLPVTG
+715 LELLFKSFDTLPVTS
-730 EDGSFGERE
+730 EDGTFGERE
-739 NDIRKLIKEKTGE
+739 NAIRKLIKEKTGE
-752 AIRDKSFDFYQSPIA
+752 AICDKSFDFYQSPIA

-772 EQSHKFEK
+772 AQSGKFEK
-780 IIVDFLYEFCKKE
+780 IIIDFLHEFCKPG

-803 TEALC
+803 TEASC
-808 EAWER
+808 EAWES
-813 GNRYKYFGKID
+813 GKRYKYFGKID
-824 CILSDDAGR
+824 CVLSDDAGR

-842 SLPSIASCRADETTG
+842 VPPSIASCRADETTG
-857 TLDNFQCAMYVTLW
+857 TLKNFQCAMYVTLW
-871 NLINPVKVDKMV
+871 NLADPVKVDKMV

-890 GESVAVIDDENAK
+890 GDNTVVIDYGDDK
-903 KTPESYEPTLSV
+903 KLPESYAPTLSV
-915 FERYASLFYE
+915 FDRYASLFYE
-925 RVENGNPEPLRSA
+925 TVENGNPEPLRGV
-938 LRGDDALIAP
+938 RHGDDALIVP

>member
-1 MKRFICYT
+1 MKRFMCYT

-52 AEWCVKNPQASGVKA
+52 AEWCVKKPQASGVKA

-84 VAKEI
+84 VAKES

-113 VRSGKSLFKSI
+113 VRSGKPLFKSI
-124 IHPQFA
+124 VHPQFA
-130 DDADSFA
+130 AEADSFA
-137 DWIAKNLPLL
+137 DWIAGNLPLL

-162 EAADDEDEDYL
+162 EAADDEDEDYF

-217 YEAVFATAENITSYV
+217 YEAVFAAFENIISYV
-232 LPEKEMHAGEVFVY
+232 LPEKEVHTSEVFVY

-261 DIVGKSGGELSYED
+261 DIIGKSGGELSYED

-288 YIERELTNYRI
+288 YIERELANYRI

-366 YGSGDVW
+366 YDGGDVW
-373 IESLGKSGRSERE
+373 IESLAKSGRSERE

-407 SLRTAWLMFKNEF
+407 GLRTAWLMFKNEF
-420 LADDEFSVEANNVLG
+420 LSDDEFSVEANNVLG

-473 TYRPQDTLS
+473 TYRPQDALS

-537 SAFIRLYGKFNNTVG
+537 TAFIRLYGKFNNMVG

-574 DIAPAEKNHTPF
+574 DIAPVEKNHTPF
-586 DELDANDFILNEKK
+586 DELDANDFILNERK
-600 WFLSELDTPRA
+600 WFLSESNAPRA

-739 NDIRKLIKEKTGE
+739 SDIRKLIKEKTGE
-752 AIRDKSFDFYQSPIA
+752 AIYDKSFDFYQSPIA

-780 IIVDFLYEFCKKE
+780 IIIDFLHEFCKKE

-871 NLINPVKVDKMV
+871 NLADPVKVDKMV
-883 FCSIKNA
+883 FCSIKSA

-925 RVENGNPEPLRSA
+925 TVENGNPEPLRSA

>member
-1 MKRFICYT
+1 
-9 GYSNIIMK
+9 MK

-33 LGQEDVVFVFPTD
+33 LEHKDTIFVFSTD

-67 VALERFIA
+67 VALECFIA

-84 VAKEI
+84 VAKET

-103 RNLIEENAAA
+103 RNLIEENAAG
-113 VRSGKSLFKSI
+113 VRSGKPIFKSI
-124 IHPQFA
+124 VNPQFA

-152 KFSRYASEHP
+152 KFSRYASDHP

-173 TLYRRYVDFLGD
+173 TLYRRYVDFLG
-185 EMFEPAWLVPDFTE
+185 ESMFEPAWLMPDFTE
-199 ERKKFIIFFPEQ
+199 ERKKFIIFYPEQ

-217 YEAVFATAENITSYV
+217 YEAVFAAVENITSYV
-232 LPEKEMHAGEVFVY
+232 LPEKEVYTGEVFVY

-261 DIVGKSGGELSYED
+261 NIVGKSGGELSYED

-288 YIERELTNYRI
+288 YIERELANYRI

-304 SGVRFTVGSAGSIFE
+304 SGERFTVGSAGSIFE

-326 TDYSYDSV
+326 NNYSYDSV

-366 YGSGDVW
+366 YGEKDVW
-373 IESLGKSGRSERE
+373 IEALGKSGKSERE

-398 AVTGAKTFE
+398 AVTGAKSFE
-407 SLRTAWLMFKNEF
+407 GLRTAWLIFKNEF
-420 LADDEFSVEANNVLG
+420 LFDDEFSIEANNILG

-445 AIEKDYIVP
+445 AIEKDYIEP
-454 LDLKLRSP
+454 LGLKLRSP

-517 GFLNTQKR
+517 GFLTTQKR

-537 SAFIRLYGKFNNTVG
+537 TAFIRLYGKFNNAG
-552 ARSIFSC
+552 SARSIFSC
-559 SERTFSGF
+559 SEQTFSGF

-574 DIAPAEKNHTPF
+574 NIAPVEKNHTPF
-586 DELDANDFILNEKK
+586 DELDADDFILNERK
-600 WFLSELDTPRA
+600 WFLSESDAPRA
-611 LSDLQKVQY
+611 LSDLQKAQY
-620 EHWKA
+620 ENWKA
-625 SSDFSVNAP
+625 SSDFSLNTPCA
-634 RPQSVDAGVKKTI
+634 QSVDTGVKKII

-656 PNGSSS
+656 LNGSSS
-662 EDAFAVKIS
+662 EDASVVKIT

-681 PRKWIFKSVV
+681 PRKWLFKSVV
-691 KLREDSLDA
+691 KLHEDSLDA

-715 LELLFKTFDTLPVTG
+715 LELLFKSFDTLPVTS
-730 EDGSFGERE
+730 EDGTFGERE
-739 NDIRKLIKEKTGE
+739 NAIRKLIKEKTGE
-752 AIRDKSFDFYQSPIA
+752 AICDKSFDFYQSPIA

-772 EQSHKFEK
+772 AQSGKFEK
-780 IIVDFLYEFCKKE
+780 IIIDFLHEFCKQG

-803 TEALC
+803 TEASC
-808 EAWER
+808 EAWES
-813 GNRYKYFGKID
+813 GKRYKYFGKID
-824 CILSDDAGR
+824 CVLSDDAGR

-842 SLPSIASCRADETTG
+842 VPPSIASCRADETTG
-857 TLDNFQCAMYVTLW
+857 TLKNFQCAMYVTLW
-871 NLINPVKVDKMV
+871 NLADPVKVDKMV

-890 GESVAVIDDENAK
+890 GDNTVVIDYGDDK
-903 KTPESYEPTLSV
+903 KLPESYAPTLSV
-915 FERYASLFYE
+915 FDRYAFLFYE
-925 RVENGNPEPLRSA
+925 TVENGNPEPLRGV
-938 LRGDDALIAP
+938 RHGDDALIVP

>member
-1 MKRFICYT
+1 
-9 GYSNIIMK
+9 MK

-33 LGQEDVVFVFPTD
+33 LKHKDTIFVFSTD

-84 VAKEI
+84 VAKES

-103 RNLIEENAAA
+103 RNLIEENAAG
-113 VRSGKSLFKSI
+113 VRSGKPIFKSI
-124 IHPQFA
+124 VNPQFA

-152 KFSRYASEHP
+152 KFSRYASDHP

-173 TLYRRYVDFLGD
+173 TLYRRYVDFLG
-185 EMFEPAWLVPDFTE
+185 ESMFEPAWLMPDFTE
-199 ERKKFIIFFPEQ
+199 ERKKFIIFYPEQ

-217 YEAVFATAENITSYV
+217 YEAVFAAVENITSYV
-232 LPEKEMHAGEVFVY
+232 LPEKEVHTGEVFVY

-261 DIVGKSGGELSYED
+261 NIVGKSGGELSYED

-288 YIERELTNYRI
+288 YIERELANYRI

-304 SGVRFTVGSAGSIFE
+304 SGERFTVGSAGSIFE

-326 TDYSYDSV
+326 NNYSYDSV
-334 RRLVLDGRVPWKNKA
+334 RHLVLDGRVPWKNKA

-366 YGSGDVW
+366 YGEKDVW
-373 IESLGKSGRSERE
+373 LEALGKSRKSERE

-398 AVTGAKTFE
+398 AVTGAKSFE
-407 SLRTAWLMFKNEF
+407 GLRTAWLIFKNEF
-420 LADDEFSVEANNVLG
+420 LSDDEFSIEANNILG

-445 AIEKDYIVP
+445 AIEKDYIEP
-454 LDLKLRSP
+454 LGLKLRSP

-517 GFLNTQKR
+517 GFLTTQKR

-537 SAFIRLYGKFNNTVG
+537 TAFIRLYGKFNNAGG
-552 ARSIFSC
+552 ARSVFSC
-559 SERTFSGF
+559 SEQTFSGF

-574 DIAPAEKNHTPF
+574 NIAPVEKNHTPF
-586 DELDANDFILNEKK
+586 DELDADDFILNERK
-600 WFLSELDTPRA
+600 WFLSESDAPRA
-611 LSDLQKVQY
+611 LSDLQKAQY
-620 EHWKA
+620 ENWKA
-625 SSDFSVNAP
+625 SSDFSLNTPCA
-634 RPQSVDAGVKKTI
+634 QSVDTGVKKII

-656 PNGSSS
+656 LNGSSS
-662 EDAFAVKIS
+662 EDASVVKIT

-681 PRKWIFKSVV
+681 PRKWLFKSVV

-715 LELLFKTFDTLPVTG
+715 LELLFKSFDTLPVTS
-730 EDGSFGERE
+730 EDGTFGERE
-739 NDIRKLIKEKTGE
+739 NAIRKLIKEKTGE
-752 AIRDKSFDFYQSPIA
+752 AICDKSFDFYQSPIA

-772 EQSHKFEK
+772 AQSGKFEK
-780 IIVDFLYEFCKKE
+780 IIIDFLHEFCKQG

-803 TEALC
+803 TEASC
-808 EAWER
+808 EAWES
-813 GNRYKYFGKID
+813 GKRYKYFGKID
-824 CILSDDAGR
+824 CVLSDDAGR

-842 SLPSIASCRADETTG
+842 VPPSIASCRADETTG
-857 TLDNFQCAMYVTLW
+857 TLKNFQCAMYVTLW
-871 NLINPVKVDKMV
+871 NLADPVKVDKMV

-890 GESVAVIDDENAK
+890 GDNTVVIDYGDDK
-903 KTPESYEPTLSV
+903 KLPESYAPTLSV
-915 FERYASLFYE
+915 FDRYAFLFYE
-925 RVENGNPEPLRSA
+925 TVENGNPEPLRGV
-938 LRGDDALIAP
+938 RHGDDALIVP

>member
-1 MKRFICYT
+1 
-9 GYSNIIMK
+9 MK

-33 LGQEDVVFVFPTD
+33 LKHKDTIFVFSTD

-84 VAKEI
+84 VAKEA

-103 RNLIEENAAA
+103 RNLIEENAAG
-113 VRSGKSLFKSI
+113 VRSGKPIFKSI
-124 IHPQFA
+124 VNPQFA

-152 KFSRYASEHP
+152 KFSRYASDHP

-173 TLYRRYVDFLGD
+173 TLYRRYVDFLG
-185 EMFEPAWLVPDFTE
+185 ESMFEPAWLMPDFTE
-199 ERKKFIIFFPEQ
+199 ERKKFIIFYPEQ

-217 YEAVFATAENITSYV
+217 YEAVFAAVENITSYV
-232 LPEKEMHAGEVFVY
+232 LPEKEVHTGEVFVY

-261 DIVGKSGGELSYED
+261 NIVGKSGGELSYED

-288 YIERELTNYRI
+288 YIERELANYRI

-366 YGSGDVW
+366 YGGGDVW
-373 IESLGKSGRSERE
+373 IEALGKSGKSERE

-398 AVTGAKTFE
+398 AVTGAKSFE
-407 SLRTAWLMFKNEF
+407 GLRTAWLIFKNEF
-420 LADDEFSVEANNVLG
+420 LSDDEFSIEANNILG

-445 AIEKDYIVP
+445 AIEKDYIEP
-454 LDLKLRSP
+454 LGLKLRSP

-473 TYRPQDTLS
+473 TYRPQDALS

-517 GFLNTQKR
+517 GFLTTQKR

-537 SAFIRLYGKFNNTVG
+537 TAFIRLYGKFNNAGG
-552 ARSIFSC
+552 ARSVFSC
-559 SERTFSGF
+559 SEQTFSGF

-574 DIAPAEKNHTPF
+574 NIAPVEKNHTPF
-586 DELDANDFILNEKK
+586 DELDADDFILNERK
-600 WFLSELDTPRA
+600 WFLSESDAPRA
-611 LSDLQKVQY
+611 LSDLQKAQY
-620 EHWKA
+620 ENWKT
-625 SSDFSVNAP
+625 SSDFSLNTPCA
-634 RPQSVDAGVKKTI
+634 QSVDTDVKKII

-656 PNGSSS
+656 LNGSSS
-662 EDAFAVKIS
+662 EDASVVKIT

-681 PRKWIFKSVV
+681 PRKWLFKSVV

-715 LELLFKTFDTLPVTG
+715 LELLFKSFDTLPVTS
-730 EDGSFGERE
+730 EDGTFGERE
-739 NDIRKLIKEKTGE
+739 NDIRKLIKEKTYD
-752 AIRDKSFDFYQSPIA
+752 AICDKSFDFYQSPIA

-772 EQSHKFEK
+772 AQSGKFEK
-780 IIVDFLYEFCKKE
+780 IIIDFLHEFCKQG

-803 TEALC
+803 TEASC
-808 EAWER
+808 EAWES
-813 GNRYKYFGKID
+813 GKRYKYFGKID
-824 CILSDDAGR
+824 CVLSDDAGR

-842 SLPSIASCRADETTG
+842 VPPSIASCRADETTG
-857 TLDNFQCAMYVTLW
+857 TLKNFQCAMYVTLW
-871 NLINPVKVDKMV
+871 NLADPVKVDKMV

-890 GESVAVIDDENAK
+890 GDNTVVIDYGDDK
-903 KTPESYEPTLSV
+903 KLPESYAPTLSV
-915 FERYASLFYE
+915 FDRYASLFYE
-925 RVENGNPEPLRSA
+925 TVENGNPEPLRGV
-938 LRGDDALIAP
+938 RHGDDALIVP

>member
-1 MKRFICYT
+1 
-9 GYSNIIMK
+9 MK

-22 PARIA
+22 PVRIA

-33 LGQEDVVFVFPTD
+33 LKHKDTIFVFSTD

-84 VAKEI
+84 VAKES

-103 RNLIEENAAA
+103 RNLIEENAAG
-113 VRSGKSLFKSI
+113 VRSGKPIFKSI
-124 IHPQFA
+124 VNPQFA

-152 KFSRYASEHP
+152 KFSRYASDHP

-173 TLYRRYVDFLGD
+173 TLYRRYVDFLG
-185 EMFEPAWLVPDFTE
+185 ESMFEPAWLMPDFTE
-199 ERKKFIIFFPEQ
+199 ERKKFIIFYPEQ

-217 YEAVFATAENITSYV
+217 YEAVFAAVENITSYV
-232 LPEKEMHAGEVFVY
+232 LPEKEVHTGEVFVY

-261 DIVGKSGGELSYED
+261 NIVGKSGGELSYED

-288 YIERELTNYRI
+288 YIERELANYRI

-304 SGVRFTVGSAGSIFE
+304 SGERFTVGSAGSIFE

-326 TDYSYDSV
+326 NNYSYDSV

-366 YGSGDVW
+366 YGEKDVW
-373 IESLGKSGRSERE
+373 IEALGKSGKSERE

-398 AVTGAKTFE
+398 AVTGAKSFE
-407 SLRTAWLMFKNEF
+407 GLRTAWLIFKNEF
-420 LADDEFSVEANNVLG
+420 LSDDEFSIEANNILG

-445 AIEKDYIVP
+445 AIEKDYIEP
-454 LDLKLRSP
+454 LGLKLRSP

-517 GFLNTQKR
+517 GFLTTQKR

-537 SAFIRLYGKFNNTVG
+537 SAFIRLYGKFNNAGG
-552 ARSIFSC
+552 ARSVFSC
-559 SERTFSGF
+559 SEQTFSGF

-574 DIAPAEKNHTPF
+574 NIAPVEKNHTPF
-586 DELDANDFILNEKK
+586 DELDTDDFILNERK
-600 WFLSELDTPRA
+600 WFLSESDAPRA
-611 LSDLQKVQY
+611 LSDLQKAQY
-620 EHWKA
+620 ENWKA
-625 SSDFSVNAP
+625 SSDFSQNTPCA
-634 RPQSVDAGVKKTI
+634 QSVDTGVKKII

-656 PNGSSS
+656 LNGSSS
-662 EDAFAVKIS
+662 EDASVVKIT

-681 PRKWIFKSVV
+681 PRKWLFKSVV

-715 LELLFKTFDTLPVTG
+715 LELLFKSFDTLPVTS
-730 EDGSFGERE
+730 EDGTFGERE

-752 AIRDKSFDFYQSPIA
+752 AICDKSFDFYQSPIA

-772 EQSHKFEK
+772 AQSGKFEK
-780 IIVDFLYEFCKKE
+780 IIIDFLYEFCKQG
-793 KGFGGCRVVS
+793 KGFGGGRVVS
-803 TEALC
+803 TEASC
-808 EAWER
+808 EAWES
-813 GNRYKYFGKID
+813 GKRYKYFGKID
-824 CILSDDAGR
+824 CVLSDDAGR

-842 SLPSIASCRADETTG
+842 VPPSIASCRADETTG
-857 TLDNFQCAMYVTLW
+857 TLKNFQCAMYVTLW
-871 NLINPVKVDKMV
+871 NLADPVKVDKMV

-890 GESVAVIDDENAK
+890 GDNTVVIDYGDDK
-903 KTPESYEPTLSV
+903 KLPESYAPTLSV
-915 FERYASLFYE
+915 FDRYASLFYE
-925 RVENGNPEPLRSA
+925 TVENGNPEPLRGV
-938 LRGDDALIAP
+938 RHGDDALIVP

>member
-1 MKRFICYT
+1 MCYT

-33 LGQEDVVFVFPTD
+33 LKHKDTIFVFSTD

-84 VAKEI
+84 VAKES

-103 RNLIEENAAA
+103 RNLIEENAAG
-113 VRSGKSLFKSI
+113 VRSGKPIFKSI
-124 IHPQFA
+124 VNPQFA

-152 KFSRYASEHP
+152 KFSRYASDHP

-173 TLYRRYVDFLGD
+173 TLYRRYVDFLG
-185 EMFEPAWLVPDFTE
+185 ESMFEPAWLMPDFTE
-199 ERKKFIIFFPEQ
+199 ERKKFIIFYPEQ

-217 YEAVFATAENITSYV
+217 YEAVFAAVENITSYV
-232 LPEKEMHAGEVFVY
+232 LPEKEVHTGEVFVY

-261 DIVGKSGGELSYED
+261 NIVGKSVGELSYED

-288 YIERELTNYRI
+288 YIERELANYRI

-304 SGVRFTVGSAGSIFE
+304 SGERFTVGSAGSIFE

-326 TDYSYDSV
+326 NNYSYDSV

-366 YGSGDVW
+366 YGGGDVW
-373 IESLGKSGRSERE
+373 IEALGKSGKSGRE

-398 AVTGAKTFE
+398 AVTGAKSFE
-407 SLRTAWLMFKNEF
+407 GLRTAWLIFKNEF
-420 LADDEFSVEANNVLG
+420 LSDDEFSIEANNILG

-445 AIEKDYIVP
+445 AIEKDYIEP
-454 LDLKLRSP
+454 LGLKLRSP

-473 TYRPQDTLS
+473 TYRPQDALS

-537 SAFIRLYGKFNNTVG
+537 TAFIRLYGKFNNAGG
-552 ARSIFSC
+552 ARSVFSC
-559 SERTFSGF
+559 SEQTFSGF

-574 DIAPAEKNHTPF
+574 NIAPVEKNHTPF
-586 DELDANDFILNEKK
+586 DELDADDFILNERK
-600 WFLSELDTPRA
+600 WFLSESDAPRA
-611 LSDLQKVQY
+611 LSDLQKAQY
-620 EHWKA
+620 ENWKA
-625 SSDFSVNAP
+625 SSDFSLNTPCA
-634 RPQSVDAGVKKTI
+634 QSVDTGVKKII

-656 PNGSSS
+656 LNGSSS
-662 EDAFAVKIS
+662 EDASVVKIT

-681 PRKWIFKSVV
+681 PRKWLFKSVV

-715 LELLFKTFDTLPVTG
+715 LELLFKSFDTLPVTS
-730 EDGSFGERE
+730 EDGTFGERE
-739 NDIRKLIKEKTGE
+739 TDIRKLIKEKTYD
-752 AIRDKSFDFYQSPIA
+752 AICDKSFGFYQSPIA

-772 EQSHKFEK
+772 AQSGKFEK
-780 IIVDFLYEFCKKE
+780 IIIDFLHEFCKQG

-803 TEALC
+803 TEASC
-808 EAWER
+808 EAWES
-813 GNRYKYFGKID
+813 GKRYKYFGKID
-824 CILSDDAGR
+824 CVLSDDAGR

-842 SLPSIASCRADETTG
+842 VPPSIASCRADETTG
-857 TLDNFQCAMYVTLW
+857 TLKNFQCAMYVTLW
-871 NLINPVKVDKMV
+871 NLADPVKVDKMV

-890 GESVAVIDDENAK
+890 GDNTVVIDYGDDK
-903 KTPESYEPTLSV
+903 KLPESYVPTLSV
-915 FERYASLFYE
+915 FDRYASLFYE
-925 RVENGNPEPLRSA
+925 TVENGNPEPLRGV
-938 LRGDDALIAP
+938 RHGDDALIVP

>member
-1 MKRFICYT
+1 
-9 GYSNIIMK
+9 MK

-22 PARIA
+22 PAHIA

-33 LGQEDVVFVFPTD
+33 LGHEDVVFVFPTD

-52 AEWCVKNPQASGVKA
+52 AEYCVKNSQTSGVNA

-75 WDTFKEKYA
+75 WDTFKEDYA
-84 VAKEI
+84 VAKES
-89 GRHAVPAVLRKVFV
+89 GRHAVPAALRKVFV
-103 RNLIEENAAA
+103 RNLIEENTAA
-113 VRSGKSLFKSI
+113 VRSGKPIFKSI
-124 IHPQFA
+124 VHPQFA
-130 DDADSFA
+130 AEADSFT
-137 DWIAKNLPLL
+137 DWIARNLPFL
-147 KTWYE
+147 KTWYG

-162 EAADDEDEDYL
+162 EASDDEDEDYL

-199 ERKKFIIFFPEQ
+199 ERKKFIIFYPEQ

-217 YEAVFATAENITSYV
+217 YEAVFAAAENITSYV
-232 LPEKEMHAGEVFVY
+232 LPEKEVRTSEVFVY

-261 DIVGKSGGELSYED
+261 NIVEKSGDELSYED
-275 IALHVP
+275 VALHVP

-288 YIERELTNYRI
+288 YIERELANYRI

-304 SGVRFTVGSAGSIFE
+304 SGERFTVGGAGSIFE

-334 RRLVLDGRVPWKNKA
+334 RRLVLNGRVPWKNKT

-366 YGSGDVW
+366 YGGKDVW
-373 IESLGKSGRSERE
+373 IESLSKSGRSERE
-386 LELYKRLKKSIE
+386 LELYRRLKKSIE
-398 AVTGAKTFE
+398 SVTGAKTFE

-420 LADDEFSVEANNVLG
+420 LSDDEFSAEANNILS

-445 AIEKDYIVP
+445 AIEKDYIEP
-454 LDLKLRSP
+454 RALLLRSP

-525 RALGIRDSDAAS
+525 RALGIRDCDAAS
-537 SAFIRLYGKFNNTVG
+537 SAFIRLYGKFNNALE

-559 SERTFSGF
+559 SEQSFGGF
-567 AIPHTYF
+567 AIPHTHF
-574 DIAPAEKNHTPF
+574 NIASVEKNHTPF
-586 DELDANDFILNEKK
+586 DELDANDFILNERK
-600 WFLSELDTPRA
+600 WFLSESDAPRV
-611 LSDLQKVQY
+611 LSDRQKAQY
-620 EHWKA
+620 ECWKA
-625 SSDFSVNAP
+625 SSDFSVNAL
-634 RPQSVDAGVKKTI
+634 RTQSADAVVKKII

-656 PNGSSS
+656 LQDSSIEDGS
-662 EDAFAVKIS
+662 ALKIT

-715 LELLFKTFDTLPVTG
+715 LELLFKTFETLPITDD
-730 EDGSFGERE
+730 DGTFGERE
-739 NDIRKLIKEKTGE
+739 NDIQKLIKEKTRE
-752 AIRDKSFDFYQSPIA
+752 AIRDKSFDFYQSPLA

-772 EQSHKFEK
+772 EQSHKFES
-780 IIVDFLYEFCKKE
+780 IIIDFLHEFCRRE

-803 TEALC
+803 TEAHFN
-808 EAWER
+808 AWEKEK
-813 GNRYKYFGKID
+813 RYKYFGKID
-824 CILSDDAGR
+824 CVLSDDAGR

-842 SLPSIASCRADETTG
+842 SPPSIASCRADETTG

-871 NLINPVKVDKMV
+871 NLSSPVKVDKML

-890 GESVAVIDDENAK
+890 GKNVAVIDDANAR
-903 KTPESYEPTLSV
+903 KTPETYEPTLSS
-915 FERYASLFYE
+915 FERYAALFYE
-925 RVENGNPEPLRSA
+925 TVENGNPEPLRGV
-938 LRGDDALIAP
+938 RHGDDALIAP
-948 DVYSDCMACDFK
+948 DVYSDCTACDFK

>member
-1 MKRFICYT
+1 
-9 GYSNIIMK
+9 MK

-33 LGQEDVVFVFPTD
+33 LKHKDTIFVFSTD

-84 VAKEI
+84 VAKES

-103 RNLIEENAAA
+103 RNLIEENAAG
-113 VRSGKSLFKSI
+113 VRSGKPIFKSI
-124 IHPQFA
+124 VNPQFA

-152 KFSRYASEHP
+152 KFSRYASDHP

-173 TLYRRYVDFLGD
+173 TLYRRYVDFLG
-185 EMFEPAWLVPDFTE
+185 ESMFEPAWLMPCFTE
-199 ERKKFIIFFPEQ
+199 EHKKFIIFYPEQ

-217 YEAVFATAENITSYV
+217 YEAVFAAVENITSYV
-232 LPEKEMHAGEVFVY
+232 LPEKEVHTGEVFVY

-261 DIVGKSGGELSYED
+261 NIVGKSGGELSYED

-288 YIERELTNYRI
+288 YIERELANYRI

-304 SGVRFTVGSAGSIFE
+304 SGERFTVGSAGSIFE

-326 TDYSYDSV
+326 NNYSYDSV

-366 YGSGDVW
+366 YGEKDVW
-373 IESLGKSGRSERE
+373 LEALGKSGKSERE

-398 AVTGAKTFE
+398 AVTGAKSFE
-407 SLRTAWLMFKNEF
+407 RLRTAWLMFKNEF
-420 LADDEFSVEANNVLG
+420 LADDEFSVEANNILG

-445 AIEKDYIVP
+445 AIEKDYIEP
-454 LDLKLRSP
+454 LGLKLRSP

-501 VINCTQDAL
+501 VINCTQDAI

-517 GFLNTQKR
+517 GFLTTQKR
-525 RALGIRDSDAAS
+525 RALGIRDSDTAS
-537 SAFIRLYGKFNNTVG
+537 SAFIRLYGKFNNAGG
-552 ARSIFSC
+552 ARSVFSC
-559 SERTFSGF
+559 SEQTFSGF

-574 DIAPAEKNHTPF
+574 NIAPVEKNHTPF
-586 DELDANDFILNEKK
+586 DELDADDFILNERK
-600 WFLSELDTPRA
+600 WFLSESDAPRA
-611 LSDLQKVQY
+611 LSDLQKAQY
-620 EHWKA
+620 ENWKA
-625 SSDFSVNAP
+625 SSDFSLNTPCA
-634 RPQSVDAGVKKTI
+634 QSVDTGVKKII

-656 PNGSSS
+656 LHGSSS
-662 EDAFAVKIS
+662 EDASVVKIT

-681 PRKWIFKSVV
+681 PRKWLFKSVV

-715 LELLFKTFDTLPVTG
+715 LELLFKSFDTLPVTS
-730 EDGSFGERE
+730 EDGTFGERE
-739 NDIRKLIKEKTGE
+739 NDIRKLIKEKTYD
-752 AIRDKSFDFYQSPIA
+752 AICDKSFDFYQSPIV

-772 EQSHKFEK
+772 AQSGKFEK
-780 IIVDFLYEFCKKE
+780 IIIDFLHEFCKPG

-803 TEALC
+803 TEASC
-808 EAWER
+808 EAWES
-813 GNRYKYFGKID
+813 GKRYKYFGKID
-824 CILSDDAGR
+824 CVLSDDAGR

-842 SLPSIASCRADETTG
+842 VPPSIASCRADETTG
-857 TLDNFQCAMYVTLW
+857 TLKNFQCAMYVTLW
-871 NLINPVKVDKMV
+871 NLADPVKVDKMV

-890 GESVAVIDDENAK
+890 GDNTVVIDYGDDK
-903 KTPESYEPTLSV
+903 KLPESYAPTLSA
-915 FERYASLFYE
+915 FDRYASLFYE
-925 RVENGNPEPLRSA
+925 TVENGNPEPVRGV
-938 LRGDDALIAP
+938 RHGDDALIVP
-948 DVYSDCMACDFK
+948 DVYSNCMACDFK

>member
-1 MKRFICYT
+1 
-9 GYSNIIMK
+9 
-17 RIELE
+17 
-22 PARIA
+22 
-27 DVLKEN
+27 
-33 LGQEDVVFVFPTD
+33 
-46 VALVSW
+46 
-52 AEWCVKNPQASGVKA
+52 
-67 VALERFIA
+67 
-75 WDTFKEKYA
+75 
-84 VAKEI
+84 
-89 GRHAVPAVLRKVFV
+89 
-103 RNLIEENAAA
+103 
-113 VRSGKSLFKSI
+113 
-124 IHPQFA
+124 
-130 DDADSFA
+130 
-137 DWIAKNLPLL
+137 
-147 KTWYE
+147 
-152 KFSRYASEHP
+152 
-162 EAADDEDEDYL
+162 
-173 TLYRRYVDFLGD
+173 
-185 EMFEPAWLVPDFTE
+185 MFEPSWFVPDFTE
-199 ERKKFIIFFPEQ
+199 MRKKFIIFYPEQ

-217 YEAVFATAENITSYV
+217 YEAVFAVAENITVYV
-232 LPEKEMHAGEVFVY
+232 LPEKEAHASEVFVY
-246 PDARTELRRTALCIR
+246 PDARTELRRTALYIR
-261 DIVGKSGGELSYED
+261 DIVEKGGISYED

-288 YIERELTNYRI
+288 YIERELANYRI

-304 SGVRFTVGSAGSIFE
+304 SGERFTVGSAGSIFE

-366 YGSGDVW
+366 YGGGDVW

-407 SLRTAWLMFKNEF
+407 GLRTAWLMFKNEF

-445 AIEKDYIVP
+445 AVEKDYIEP
-454 LDLKLRSP
+454 LGLKLRSP

-473 TYRPQDTLS
+473 TYRPQDALL

-537 SAFIRLYGKFNNTVG
+537 TAFIRLYGKFNNTVG
-552 ARSIFSC
+552 AQSIFSC

-574 DIAPAEKNHTPF
+574 NIVPVEKDHTPF

-600 WFLSELDTPRA
+600 WFLSESDAPRA
-611 LSDLQKVQY
+611 LSDLQKEQY

-625 SSDFSVNAP
+625 VSDFSLNAP
-634 RPQSVDAGVKKTI
+634 RAQSVDAGVKKII
-647 DYVLKERRT
+647 DYVLKEHRT

-681 PRKWIFKSVV
+681 PRKWIFKSIV

-715 LELLFKTFDTLPVTG
+715 LELLFKTFDTLPVTD
-730 EDGSFGERE
+730 EDGTFGERE

-780 IIVDFLYEFCKKE
+780 IIIDFLHEFCKKE

-824 CILSDDAGR
+824 CVLSDDAGR

-842 SLPSIASCRADETTG
+842 SLPSIASCCADETTG

-871 NLINPVKVDKMV
+871 NLNNSTKADKMI

-890 GESVAVIDDENAK
+890 GKNVAVIDYGDDK
-903 KTPESYEPTLSV
+903 KLPESYEPTLSA
-915 FERYASLFYE
+915 FDRYASLFYE
-925 RVENGNPEPLRSA
+925 TVENGNPEPVRGAQQGDAA
-938 LRGDDALIAP
+938 LVAP

>member
-1 MKRFICYT
+1 
-9 GYSNIIMK
+9 MK

-22 PARIA
+22 PVRIA

-33 LGQEDVVFVFPTD
+33 LKHKDTIFVFSTD

-84 VAKEI
+84 VAKES

-103 RNLIEENAAA
+103 RNLIEENAAG
-113 VRSGKSLFKSI
+113 VRSGKPIFKSI
-124 IHPQFA
+124 VNPQFA

-152 KFSRYASEHP
+152 KFSRYASDHP

-173 TLYRRYVDFLGD
+173 TLYRRYVDFLG
-185 EMFEPAWLVPDFTE
+185 ESMFEPAWFMPDFTE
-199 ERKKFIIFFPEQ
+199 ERKKFIIFYPEQ

-217 YEAVFATAENITSYV
+217 YEAVFVAVENITSYV
-232 LPEKEMHAGEVFVY
+232 LPEKEVHTGEVFVY

-261 DIVGKSGGELSYED
+261 NIVGKSGGELSYED

-288 YIERELTNYRI
+288 YIERELANYRI

-304 SGVRFTVGSAGSIFE
+304 SGERFTVGSAGSIFE

-326 TDYSYDSV
+326 NNYSYDSV

-366 YGSGDVW
+366 YGEKDVW
-373 IESLGKSGRSERE
+373 IEALGKSGKSERE

-398 AVTGAKTFE
+398 AVTGAKSFE
-407 SLRTAWLMFKNEF
+407 GLRTAWLIFKNEF
-420 LADDEFSVEANNVLG
+420 LSDDEFSIEANNILG

-445 AIEKDYIVP
+445 AIEKDYIEP
-454 LDLKLRSP
+454 LGLKLRSP

-517 GFLNTQKR
+517 GFLTTQKR

-537 SAFIRLYGKFNNTVG
+537 TAFIRLYGKFNNAGG
-552 ARSIFSC
+552 ARSVFSC
-559 SERTFSGF
+559 SEQTFSGF

-574 DIAPAEKNHTPF
+574 NIAPVEKNHTPF
-586 DELDANDFILNEKK
+586 DELDADDFILNERK
-600 WFLSELDTPRA
+600 WFLSESDAPRA
-611 LSDLQKVQY
+611 LSDLQKAQY
-620 EHWKA
+620 ENWKA
-625 SSDFSVNAP
+625 SSDFSLNTPCA
-634 RPQSVDAGVKKTI
+634 QSVDTGVKKII

-656 PNGSSS
+656 LNGSSS
-662 EDAFAVKIS
+662 EDASVVKIT

-681 PRKWIFKSVV
+681 PRKWLFKSVV

-715 LELLFKTFDTLPVTG
+715 LELLFKSFDTLPVTS
-730 EDGSFGERE
+730 EDGTFGEHE
-739 NDIRKLIKEKTGE
+739 NDIRKLIKEKTYD
-752 AIRDKSFDFYQSPIA
+752 AICDKSFGFYQSPIA

-772 EQSHKFEK
+772 AQSGKFEK
-780 IIVDFLYEFCKKE
+780 IIIDFLHEFCKQG

-803 TEALC
+803 TEASC
-808 EAWER
+808 EAWES
-813 GNRYKYFGKID
+813 GKRYKYFGKID
-824 CILSDDAGR
+824 CVLSDDAGR

-842 SLPSIASCRADETTG
+842 VPPSIASCRADETTG
-857 TLDNFQCAMYVTLW
+857 TLKNFQCAMYVTLW
-871 NLINPVKVDKMV
+871 NLADPVKVDKMV

-890 GESVAVIDDENAK
+890 GDNTVVIDYGDDK
-903 KTPESYEPTLSV
+903 KLPESYVPTLSV
-915 FERYASLFYE
+915 FDRYASLFYE
-925 RVENGNPEPLRSA
+925 TVENGNPEPLRGV
-938 LRGDDALIAP
+938 RHGDDALIVP

>member
-1 MKRFICYT
+1 
-9 GYSNIIMK
+9 MK

-84 VAKEI
+84 VAKES

-103 RNLIEENAAA
+103 RNLIEKNAAA
-113 VRSGKSLFKSI
+113 VRSGKPLFKSI

-130 DDADSFA
+130 AEADSFA

-152 KFSRYASEHP
+152 KISRYASDHP

-217 YEAVFATAENITSYV
+217 YEAVFAAFENIISYV
-232 LPEKEMHAGEVFVY
+232 LPEKEVHTSEVFVY

-288 YIERELTNYRI
+288 YIERELANYRI

-366 YGSGDVW
+366 YGGGDVW

-398 AVTGAKTFE
+398 AVTGAKSFE
-407 SLRTAWLMFKNEF
+407 GLRTAWLMFKNEF
-420 LADDEFSVEANNVLG
+420 LADDEFSVEANNILG

-473 TYRPQDTLS
+473 TYRPQDALS
-482 GVSVFD
+482 GLSVFD

-494 AAYPVNI
+494 TAYPVNI

-537 SAFIRLYGKFNNTVG
+537 TAFIRLYGKFNNTIG

-611 LSDLQKVQY
+611 LSDLQKAQY

-634 RPQSVDAGVKKTI
+634 RAQSVDAGVKKTI

-656 PNGSSS
+656 PHGSSS
-662 EDAFAVKIS
+662 EDAFALKIS

-730 EDGSFGERE
+730 EDGTFGERE
-739 NDIRKLIKEKTGE
+739 SDIRKLIKEKTGE

-767 LRVLE
+767 LHVLE
-772 EQSHKFEK
+772 KQSDKFEK
-780 IIVDFLYEFCKKE
+780 VIIDFLHEFCKKE

-824 CILSDDAGR
+824 CVLSDDAGR

-871 NLINPVKVDKMV
+871 NLTDPVKVDKMV

-890 GESVAVIDDENAK
+890 GESVAVIDDESAK

>member
-1 MKRFICYT
+1 
-9 GYSNIIMK
+9 MK

-33 LGQEDVVFVFPTD
+33 LKHKDTIFVFSTD

-84 VAKEI
+84 VAKES

-103 RNLIEENAAA
+103 RNLIEENAAG
-113 VRSGKSLFKSI
+113 VRSGKPIFKSI
-124 IHPQFA
+124 VNPQFA

-152 KFSRYASEHP
+152 KFSRYASDHP

-173 TLYRRYVDFLGD
+173 TLYRRYVDFLG
-185 EMFEPAWLVPDFTE
+185 ESMFEPAWLMPDFTE
-199 ERKKFIIFFPEQ
+199 ERKKFIIFYPEQ

-217 YEAVFATAENITSYV
+217 YEAVFAAVENITSYV
-232 LPEKEMHAGEVFVY
+232 LPEKEVHTGEVFVY

-261 DIVGKSGGELSYED
+261 NIVGKSGGELSYED

-288 YIERELTNYRI
+288 YIERELANYRI

-304 SGVRFTVGSAGSIFE
+304 SGERFTVGSAGSIFE

-326 TDYSYDSV
+326 NNYSYDSV

-366 YGSGDVW
+366 YGEKDMW
-373 IESLGKSGRSERE
+373 IEALGKSGKSERE

-398 AVTGAKTFE
+398 AVTGAKSFE
-407 SLRTAWLMFKNEF
+407 GLRTAWLIFKNEF
-420 LADDEFSVEANNVLG
+420 LSDDEFSIEANNILG

-445 AIEKDYIVP
+445 AIEKDYIEP
-454 LDLKLRSP
+454 LGLKLRSP

-517 GFLNTQKR
+517 GFLTTQKR

-537 SAFIRLYGKFNNTVG
+537 SAFIRLYGKFNNAGG
-552 ARSIFSC
+552 ARSVFSC
-559 SERTFSGF
+559 SEQTFSGF

-574 DIAPAEKNHTPF
+574 NIAPVEKNHTPF
-586 DELDANDFILNEKK
+586 DELDADDFILNERK
-600 WFLSELDTPRA
+600 WFLSESDAPRA
-611 LSDLQKVQY
+611 LSDLQKAQY
-620 EHWKA
+620 ENWKT
-625 SSDFSVNAP
+625 SSDFSLNTPCA
-634 RPQSVDAGVKKTI
+634 QSVDTGVKKII

-656 PNGSSS
+656 LNGSSS
-662 EDAFAVKIS
+662 EDASVVKIT

-681 PRKWIFKSVV
+681 PRKWLFKSVV

-715 LELLFKTFDTLPVTG
+715 LELLFKSFDTLPVTS
-730 EDGSFGERE
+730 EDETFGERE
-739 NDIRKLIKEKTGE
+739 NAIRKLIKEKTGE
-752 AIRDKSFDFYQSPIA
+752 AICDKSFDFYQSPIA

-772 EQSHKFEK
+772 AQSGKFEK
-780 IIVDFLYEFCKKE
+780 IIIDFLHEFCKQG

-803 TEALC
+803 TEASC
-808 EAWER
+808 EAWES
-813 GNRYKYFGKID
+813 GKRYKYFGKID
-824 CILSDDAGR
+824 CVLSDDAGR

-842 SLPSIASCRADETTG
+842 VPPSIASCRADETTG
-857 TLDNFQCAMYVTLW
+857 TLKNFQCAMYVTLW
-871 NLINPVKVDKMV
+871 NLADPVKVDKMV

-890 GESVAVIDDENAK
+890 GDNTVVIDYGDDK
-903 KTPESYEPTLSV
+903 KLPESYAPTLSV
-915 FERYASLFYE
+915 FDRYASLFYE
-925 RVENGNPEPLRSA
+925 TVENGNPEPLRGV
-938 LRGDDALIAP
+938 RHGDDALIVP

>member
-1 MKRFICYT
+1 
-9 GYSNIIMK
+9 MK

-33 LGQEDVVFVFPTD
+33 LKHKDTIFVFSTD

-84 VAKEI
+84 VAKEA

-103 RNLIEENAAA
+103 RNLIEENAAG
-113 VRSGKSLFKSI
+113 VRSGKPIFKSI
-124 IHPQFA
+124 VNPQFA

-152 KFSRYASEHP
+152 KFSRYASDHP

-173 TLYRRYVDFLGD
+173 TLYRRYVDFLG
-185 EMFEPAWLVPDFTE
+185 ESMFEPAWFMPDFTE
-199 ERKKFIIFFPEQ
+199 ERKKFIIFYPEQ

-217 YEAVFATAENITSYV
+217 YEAVFAAVENITSYV
-232 LPEKEMHAGEVFVY
+232 LPEKEVHTGEVFVY

-261 DIVGKSGGELSYED
+261 NIVGKSGGELSYED

-288 YIERELTNYRI
+288 YIERELANYRI

-304 SGVRFTVGSAGSIFE
+304 SGERFTVGSAGSIFE

-326 TDYSYDSV
+326 NNYSYDSV

-366 YGSGDVW
+366 YGEKDVW
-373 IESLGKSGRSERE
+373 IEALGKSGKSERE

-398 AVTGAKTFE
+398 AVTGAKAFE
-407 SLRTAWLMFKNEF
+407 GLRTAWLIFKNEF
-420 LADDEFSVEANNVLG
+420 LSDDEFSIEANNILG

-445 AIEKDYIVP
+445 AIEKDYIEP
-454 LDLKLRSP
+454 LGLKLRSP

-473 TYRPQDTLS
+473 TYRPQDALS

-517 GFLNTQKR
+517 GFLTTQKR

-537 SAFIRLYGKFNNTVG
+537 TAFIRLYGKFNNAGG
-552 ARSIFSC
+552 ARSVFSC
-559 SERTFSGF
+559 SEQTFSGF

-574 DIAPAEKNHTPF
+574 NIAPVEKNHTPF
-586 DELDANDFILNEKK
+586 DELDADDFILNERK
-600 WFLSELDTPRA
+600 WFLSESDAPRA
-611 LSDLQKVQY
+611 LSDLQKAQY
-620 EHWKA
+620 ENWKT
-625 SSDFSVNAP
+625 SSDFSLNTPCA
-634 RPQSVDAGVKKTI
+634 QSVDTDVKKII

-656 PNGSSS
+656 LNGSSS
-662 EDAFAVKIS
+662 EDASVVKIT

-681 PRKWIFKSVV
+681 PRKWLFKSVV

-715 LELLFKTFDTLPVTG
+715 LELLFKSFDTLPVTS
-730 EDGSFGERE
+730 EDGTFGERE
-739 NDIRKLIKEKTGE
+739 NDIRKLIKEKTYD
-752 AIRDKSFDFYQSPIA
+752 AICDKSFDFYQSPIA

-772 EQSHKFEK
+772 AQSGKFEK
-780 IIVDFLYEFCKKE
+780 IIIDFLHEFCKQG

-803 TEALC
+803 TEASC
-808 EAWER
+808 EAWES
-813 GNRYKYFGKID
+813 GKRYKYFGKID
-824 CILSDDAGR
+824 CVLSDDAGR

-842 SLPSIASCRADETTG
+842 VPPSIASCRADETTG
-857 TLDNFQCAMYVTLW
+857 TLKNFQCAMYVTLW
-871 NLINPVKVDKMV
+871 NLADPVKVDKMV

-890 GESVAVIDDENAK
+890 GDNTVVIDYGDDK
-903 KTPESYEPTLSV
+903 KLPESYAPTLSV
-915 FERYASLFYE
+915 FDRYASLFYE
-925 RVENGNPEPLRSA
+925 TVENGNPEPLRGV
-938 LRGDDALIAP
+938 RHGDDALIVP

>member
-1 MKRFICYT
+1 
-9 GYSNIIMK
+9 MK

-22 PARIA
+22 PVRIA

-33 LGQEDVVFVFPTD
+33 LKHKDTIFVFSTD

-84 VAKEI
+84 VAKES

-103 RNLIEENAAA
+103 RNLIEENAAG
-113 VRSGKSLFKSI
+113 VRSGKPIFKSI
-124 IHPQFA
+124 VNPQFA

-137 DWIAKNLPLL
+137 DWLAKNLPLL

-152 KFSRYASEHP
+152 KFSRYASDHP

-173 TLYRRYVDFLGD
+173 TLYRRYVDFLG
-185 EMFEPAWLVPDFTE
+185 ESMFEPAWLMPDFTE
-199 ERKKFIIFFPEQ
+199 ERKKFIIFYPEQ

-217 YEAVFATAENITSYV
+217 YEAVFAAVENITSYV
-232 LPEKEMHAGEVFVY
+232 LPEKEVHTGEVFVY

-261 DIVGKSGGELSYED
+261 DIIGKSGGELSYED

-288 YIERELTNYRI
+288 YIERELANYRI

-304 SGVRFTVGSAGSIFE
+304 SGERFTVGSAGSIFE

-326 TDYSYDSV
+326 NNYSYDSV

-366 YGSGDVW
+366 YGEKDVW
-373 IESLGKSGRSERE
+373 IEALGKSGKSERE

-398 AVTGAKTFE
+398 AVTGAKAFE
-407 SLRTAWLMFKNEF
+407 GLRTAWLIFKNEF
-420 LADDEFSVEANNVLG
+420 LSDDEFSIEANNILG

-445 AIEKDYIVP
+445 AIEKDYIEP
-454 LDLKLRSP
+454 LGLKLRSP

-473 TYRPQDTLS
+473 TYRPQDALS

-517 GFLNTQKR
+517 GFLTTQKR

-537 SAFIRLYGKFNNTVG
+537 SAFIRLYGKFNNADG

-559 SERTFSGF
+559 SEQTFSGF

-574 DIAPAEKNHTPF
+574 NIAPVEKNHTPF
-586 DELDANDFILNEKK
+586 DELDADDFILNERK
-600 WFLSELDTPRA
+600 WFLSESNAPRA
-611 LSDLQKVQY
+611 LSDRQKAQY
-620 EHWKA
+620 ENWKA
-625 SSDFSVNAP
+625 SSDFFLNTPCA
-634 RPQSVDAGVKKTI
+634 QSVDTGVKKII

-656 PNGSSS
+656 LNGSSS
-662 EDAFAVKIS
+662 EDASVVKIT

-681 PRKWIFKSVV
+681 PRKWLFKSVV

-715 LELLFKTFDTLPVTG
+715 LELLFKSFDTLPVTS
-730 EDGSFGERE
+730 EDGTFGEHE
-739 NDIRKLIKEKTGE
+739 NDIRKLIKEKTYD
-752 AIRDKSFDFYQSPIA
+752 AICDKSFGFYQSPIA

-772 EQSHKFEK
+772 AQSGKFEK
-780 IIVDFLYEFCKKE
+780 IIIDFLHEFCKPG
-793 KGFGGCRVVS
+793 KGFGGCRAVS
-803 TEALC
+803 TEASR
-808 EAWER
+808 EAWES
-813 GNRYKYFGKID
+813 GKRYKYFGKID
-824 CILSDDAGR
+824 CVLSDDAGR

-842 SLPSIASCRADETTG
+842 VPPSIASCRADETTG
-857 TLDNFQCAMYVTLW
+857 TLKNFQCAMYVTLW
-871 NLINPVKVDKMV
+871 NLADPVKVDKMV

-890 GESVAVIDDENAK
+890 GDNTVVIDYGDDK
-903 KTPESYEPTLSV
+903 KLPESYAPTLSV
-915 FERYASLFYE
+915 FDRYASLFYE
-925 RVENGNPEPLRSA
+925 TVENGNPEPLRGV
-938 LRGDDALIAP
+938 RHGDDALIVP

>member
-1 MKRFICYT
+1 
-9 GYSNIIMK
+9 MK

-33 LGQEDVVFVFPTD
+33 LKHKDTIFVFSTD

-84 VAKEI
+84 VAKES

-103 RNLIEENAAA
+103 RNLIEENAAG
-113 VRSGKSLFKSI
+113 VRSGKPIFKSI
-124 IHPQFA
+124 VNPQFA

-152 KFSRYASEHP
+152 KFSRYASDHP

-173 TLYRRYVDFLGD
+173 TLYRRYVDFLG
-185 EMFEPAWLVPDFTE
+185 ESMFEPAWLMPDFTE
-199 ERKKFIIFFPEQ
+199 ERKKIIIFFPEQ

-217 YEAVFATAENITSYV
+217 YEAVFVAVENITSYV
-232 LPEKEMHAGEVFVY
+232 LPEKEVHTGEVFVY

-261 DIVGKSGGELSYED
+261 NIVGKSGGELSYED

-288 YIERELTNYRI
+288 YIERELANYRI

-304 SGVRFTVGSAGSIFE
+304 SGERFTVGSAGSIFE

-326 TDYSYDSV
+326 NNYSYDSV

-366 YGSGDVW
+366 YGEKDVW
-373 IESLGKSGRSERE
+373 IEALGKSGKSERE

-398 AVTGAKTFE
+398 AVTGAKAFE
-407 SLRTAWLMFKNEF
+407 GLRTAWLIFKNEF
-420 LADDEFSVEANNVLG
+420 LSDDEFSIEANNILG

-445 AIEKDYIVP
+445 AIEKDYIEP
-454 LDLKLRSP
+454 LGLKLRSP

-501 VINCTQDAL
+501 VINCTQDAI

-517 GFLNTQKR
+517 GFLTTQKR

-537 SAFIRLYGKFNNTVG
+537 TAFIRLYGKFNNVGG
-552 ARSIFSC
+552 ARSVFSC
-559 SERTFSGF
+559 SEQTFSGF

-574 DIAPAEKNHTPF
+574 NIAPVEKNHTPF
-586 DELDANDFILNEKK
+586 DELDADDFILNERK
-600 WFLSELDTPRA
+600 WFLSESDAPCA
-611 LSDLQKVQY
+611 LSDLQKAQY
-620 EHWKA
+620 ENWKA
-625 SSDFSVNAP
+625 SSDFSLNTPCA
-634 RPQSVDAGVKKTI
+634 QSVDTGVKKII

-656 PNGSSS
+656 LNGSSS
-662 EDAFAVKIS
+662 EDASVVKIT

-681 PRKWIFKSVV
+681 PRKWLFKSVV

-715 LELLFKTFDTLPVTG
+715 LELLFKSFDTLPVTS
-730 EDGSFGERE
+730 EDGTFGERE
-739 NDIRKLIKEKTGE
+739 TDIRKLIKEKTYD
-752 AIRDKSFDFYQSPIA
+752 AICDKSFGFYQSPIA

-772 EQSHKFEK
+772 AQSGKFEK
-780 IIVDFLYEFCKKE
+780 IIIDFLHEFCKQG

-803 TEALC
+803 TEASC
-808 EAWER
+808 EAWES
-813 GNRYKYFGKID
+813 GKRYKYFGKID
-824 CILSDDAGR
+824 CVLSDDAGR

-842 SLPSIASCRADETTG
+842 VPPSIASCRADETTG
-857 TLDNFQCAMYVTLW
+857 TLKNFQCAMYVTLW
-871 NLINPVKVDKMV
+871 NLADPVKVDKMV

-890 GESVAVIDDENAK
+890 GDNTVVIDYGDDK
-903 KTPESYEPTLSV
+903 KLPESYAPTLSV
-915 FERYASLFYE
+915 FDRYASLFYE
-925 RVENGNPEPLRSA
+925 TVENGNPEPLRGV
-938 LRGDDALIAP
+938 RHGDDALIVP

>member
-1 MKRFICYT
+1 
-9 GYSNIIMK
+9 MK

-33 LGQEDVVFVFPTD
+33 LKHKDTIFVFSTD

-84 VAKEI
+84 VAKES

-103 RNLIEENAAA
+103 RNLIEENAAG
-113 VRSGKSLFKSI
+113 VRSGKPIFKSI
-124 IHPQFA
+124 VNPQFA

-152 KFSRYASEHP
+152 KFSRYASDHP

-173 TLYRRYVDFLGD
+173 TLYRRYVDFLG
-185 EMFEPAWLVPDFTE
+185 ESMFEPAWLMPDFTE
-199 ERKKFIIFFPEQ
+199 ERKKFIIFYPEQ

-217 YEAVFATAENITSYV
+217 YEAVFAAVENITSYV
-232 LPEKEMHAGEVFVY
+232 LPEKEVHTGEVFVY

-261 DIVGKSGGELSYED
+261 NIVGKSGGELSYED

-288 YIERELTNYRI
+288 YIERELANYRI

-304 SGVRFTVGSAGSIFE
+304 SGERFTVGSAGSIFE

-326 TDYSYDSV
+326 NNYSYDSV

-366 YGSGDVW
+366 YGEKDVW
-373 IESLGKSGRSERE
+373 IEALGKSGKSERE

-398 AVTGAKTFE
+398 AVTGAKSFE
-407 SLRTAWLMFKNEF
+407 GLRTAWLIFKNEF
-420 LADDEFSVEANNVLG
+420 LSDDEFSIEANNILG

-445 AIEKDYIVP
+445 AIEKDYIEP
-454 LDLKLRSP
+454 LGLKLRSP

-494 AAYPVNI
+494 ATYPVNI

-517 GFLNTQKR
+517 GFLTTQKR

-537 SAFIRLYGKFNNTVG
+537 TAFIRLYGKFNNAGG
-552 ARSIFSC
+552 ARSVFSC
-559 SERTFSGF
+559 SEQTFSGF

-574 DIAPAEKNHTPF
+574 NIAPVEKNHTPF
-586 DELDANDFILNEKK
+586 DELDADDFILNERK
-600 WFLSELDTPRA
+600 WFLSESDAPRA
-611 LSDLQKVQY
+611 LSDLQKAQY
-620 EHWKA
+620 ENWKA
-625 SSDFSVNAP
+625 SSDFSLNTPCA
-634 RPQSVDAGVKKTI
+634 QSVDTGVKKII

-656 PNGSSS
+656 LNGSSS
-662 EDAFAVKIS
+662 EDASVVKIT

-681 PRKWIFKSVV
+681 PRKWLFKSVV

-715 LELLFKTFDTLPVTG
+715 LELLFKSFDTLPVTS
-730 EDGSFGERE
+730 EDGTFGERE
-739 NDIRKLIKEKTGE
+739 TDIRKLIKEKTYD
-752 AIRDKSFDFYQSPIA
+752 AICDKSFGFYQSPIA

-772 EQSHKFEK
+772 AQSGKFEK
-780 IIVDFLYEFCKKE
+780 IIIDFLHEFCKQG

-803 TEALC
+803 TEASC
-808 EAWER
+808 EAWES
-813 GNRYKYFGKID
+813 GKRYKYFGKID
-824 CILSDDAGR
+824 CVLSDDAGR

-842 SLPSIASCRADETTG
+842 VPPSIASCRADETTG
-857 TLDNFQCAMYVTLW
+857 TLKNFQCAMYVTLW
-871 NLINPVKVDKMV
+871 NLADPVKVDKMV

-890 GESVAVIDDENAK
+890 GDNTVVIDYGDDK
-903 KTPESYEPTLSV
+903 KLPESYAPTLSV
-915 FERYASLFYE
+915 FDRYAFLFYE
-925 RVENGNPEPLRSA
+925 TVENGNPEPLRGV
-938 LRGDDALIAP
+938 RHGDDALIVP

>member
-1 MKRFICYT
+1 
-9 GYSNIIMK
+9 MK

-84 VAKEI
+84 VAKES
-89 GRHAVPAVLRKVFV
+89 GRHAMPAVLRKVFV

-113 VRSGKSLFKSI
+113 VRSGKPIFKSI
-124 IHPQFA
+124 VHPQFA
-130 DDADSFA
+130 GEADSFA
-137 DWIAKNLPLL
+137 DWIAGNLPLL

-152 KFSRYASEHP
+152 KFSRYASDHP

-232 LPEKEMHAGEVFVY
+232 LPEKEVHASEVFVY

-288 YIERELTNYRI
+288 YIERELANYRI

-349 LNESLVREG
+349 LNENLVREG

-366 YGSGDVW
+366 YGGGDVW

-407 SLRTAWLMFKNEF
+407 GLRTAWLMFKNEF

-454 LDLKLRSP
+454 LDLQLRSP

-501 VINCTQDAL
+501 VINCTQDAI

-537 SAFIRLYGKFNNTVG
+537 TAFIRLYGKFNNTDG

-567 AIPHTYF
+567 AISHTYF
-574 DIAPAEKNHTPF
+574 DIAPVEKNHTPF
-586 DELDANDFILNEKK
+586 DELDANDFILNERK
-600 WFLSELDTPRA
+600 WFLSESNAPRA

-656 PNGSSS
+656 PNGSST

-691 KLREDSLDA
+691 KLCGDSLDA

-715 LELLFKTFDTLPVTG
+715 LELLFKTFDTLPVTD
-730 EDGSFGERE
+730 EDGTFGERE

-780 IIVDFLYEFCKKE
+780 IIIDFLHEFCKKE

-824 CILSDDAGR
+824 CVLSDDAGR

-871 NLINPVKVDKMV
+871 NLADPVKVDKMV
-883 FCSIKNA
+883 FCSIKSA

-925 RVENGNPEPLRSA
+925 TVENGNPEPVRGVQ
-938 LRGDDALIAP
+938 RGDDALIAP

-960 TICRTAYT
+960 TICRTTYT

>member
-1 MKRFICYT
+1 
-9 GYSNIIMK
+9 MK

-22 PARIA
+22 PVRIA

-33 LGQEDVVFVFPTD
+33 LKHKDTIFVFSTD

-67 VALERFIA
+67 VALEHFIA

-84 VAKEI
+84 VAKES

-103 RNLIEENAAA
+103 RNLIEENAAG
-113 VRSGKSLFKSI
+113 VRSGKPIFKSI
-124 IHPQFA
+124 VNPQFA

-152 KFSRYASEHP
+152 KFSRYASDHP

-173 TLYRRYVDFLGD
+173 TLYRRYVDFLG
-185 EMFEPAWLVPDFTE
+185 ESMFEPAWLMPDFTE
-199 ERKKFIIFFPEQ
+199 ERKKFIIFYPEQ

-217 YEAVFATAENITSYV
+217 YEAVFAAVENITSYV
-232 LPEKEMHAGEVFVY
+232 LPEKEVHTGEVFVY

-261 DIVGKSGGELSYED
+261 NIVGKSGGELSYED

-288 YIERELTNYRI
+288 YIERELANYRI

-326 TDYSYDSV
+326 NNYSYDSV

-366 YGSGDVW
+366 YGEKDVW
-373 IESLGKSGRSERE
+373 LEALGKSGKSERE

-398 AVTGAKTFE
+398 AVTGAKSFE
-407 SLRTAWLMFKNEF
+407 GLRTAWLIFKNEF
-420 LADDEFSVEANNVLG
+420 LSDDEFSIEANNILG

-445 AIEKDYIVP
+445 AIEKDYIEP
-454 LDLKLRSP
+454 LGLKLRSP

-517 GFLNTQKR
+517 GFLTTQKR

-537 SAFIRLYGKFNNTVG
+537 SAFIRLYGKFNNAGG
-552 ARSIFSC
+552 ARSVFSC
-559 SERTFSGF
+559 SEQTFSGF

-574 DIAPAEKNHTPF
+574 NIAPVEKNHTPF
-586 DELDANDFILNEKK
+586 DELDADDFILNERK
-600 WFLSELDTPRA
+600 WFLSESDAPRA
-611 LSDLQKVQY
+611 LSDLQKAQY
-620 EHWKA
+620 ENWRA
-625 SSDFSVNAP
+625 SSDFSLNTPCA
-634 RPQSVDAGVKKTI
+634 QSVDTGVKKII

-656 PNGSSS
+656 LNGSSS
-662 EDAFAVKIS
+662 EDASVVKIT

-681 PRKWIFKSVV
+681 PRKWLFKSVV

-715 LELLFKTFDTLPVTG
+715 LELLFKSFDTLPVTS
-730 EDGSFGERE
+730 EDGTFGERE
-739 NDIRKLIKEKTGE
+739 NAIRKLIKEKTYD
-752 AIRDKSFDFYQSPIA
+752 AICDKSFDFYQSPIA

-772 EQSHKFEK
+772 AQSGKFEK
-780 IIVDFLYEFCKKE
+780 IIIDFLHEFCKQG

-803 TEALC
+803 TEASC
-808 EAWER
+808 EAWES
-813 GNRYKYFGKID
+813 GKRYKYFGKID
-824 CILSDDAGR
+824 CVLSDDAGR

-842 SLPSIASCRADETTG
+842 VPPSIASCRADETTG
-857 TLDNFQCAMYVTLW
+857 TLKNFQCAMYVTLW
-871 NLINPVKVDKMV
+871 NLADPVKVDKMV

-890 GESVAVIDDENAK
+890 GDNTVVIDYGDDK
-903 KTPESYEPTLSV
+903 KLPESYAPTLSV
-915 FERYASLFYE
+915 FDRYASLFYE
-925 RVENGNPEPLRSA
+925 TVENGNPEPLRGV
-938 LRGDDALIAP
+938 RHGDDALIVP

>member
-1 MKRFICYT
+1 
-9 GYSNIIMK
+9 MK

-33 LGQEDVVFVFPTD
+33 FGQEDVVFVFPTD

-52 AEWCVKNPQASGVKA
+52 AEWCIKNPQASGVKA

-84 VAKEI
+84 VARES
-89 GRHAVPAVLRKVFV
+89 GRHAVPAALRKIFV

-113 VRSGKSLFKSI
+113 VRSGKPLFKSI
-124 IHPQFA
+124 VHPQFA
-130 DDADSFA
+130 AEADSFA
-137 DWIAKNLPLL
+137 DWIAGNFPLL

-152 KFSRYASEHP
+152 KFSRYASDHP
-162 EAADDEDEDYL
+162 ETADDEDEDYL
-173 TLYRRYVDFLGD
+173 MLYRRYVDFLGD

-217 YEAVFATAENITSYV
+217 YEAVFAASENIISYV
-232 LPEKEMHAGEVFVY
+232 LPEKEVHAGEVFVY

-261 DIVGKSGGELSYED
+261 DIVEKSGEELSYED

-281 ELETYRP
+281 DLETYRP

-366 YGSGDVW
+366 YGGGDVW
-373 IESLGKSGRSERE
+373 LESLAKSGRSERE

-407 SLRTAWLMFKNEF
+407 GLRTAWLMFKNEF
-420 LADDEFSVEANNVLG
+420 LSDDEFSVEANNVLG

-454 LDLKLRSP
+454 LDLQLRSP

-537 SAFIRLYGKFNNTVG
+537 TAFIRLYGKFNNTIG

-600 WFLSELDTPRA
+600 WFLSESDAPRA
-611 LSDLQKVQY
+611 LSDLQKAQY
-620 EHWKA
+620 EHWKV

-634 RPQSVDAGVKKTI
+634 RAQSVDAGVKKII

-715 LELLFKTFDTLPVTG
+715 LELLFKTFDTLPVTD
-730 EDGSFGERE
+730 EDGTFGERE
-739 NDIRKLIKEKTGE
+739 NDIRKLIKEKTRE
-752 AIRDKSFDFYQSPIA
+752 AIYDKSFDFYHSPLA

-780 IIVDFLYEFCKKE
+780 IIIDFLHEFCKRE

-803 TEALC
+803 TEAQFD
-808 EAWER
+808 AWE
-813 GNRYKYFGKID
+813 NEKRYKYFGKID

-842 SLPSIASCRADETTG
+842 SLPSIASCRADEATG

-871 NLINPVKVDKMV
+871 NINNPVKADKMI
-883 FCSIKNA
+883 FCSIKHA
-890 GESVAVIDDENAK
+890 GKNVAVIDNDDGK
-903 KTPESYEPTLSV
+903 KTFESYEPTLSA
-915 FERYASLFYE
+915 FERHADFFYE
-925 RVENGNPEPLRSA
+925 TVKNGNPEPVRMPH
-938 LRGDDALIAP
+938 GDASLIAP
-948 DVYSDCMACDFK
+948 DVYSDCMGCDFK
-960 TICRTAYT
+960 TICRTAYR

>member
-1 MKRFICYT
+1 
-9 GYSNIIMK
+9 MK

-33 LGQEDVVFVFPTD
+33 LKHKDTIFVFSTD

-84 VAKEI
+84 VAKES
-89 GRHAVPAVLRKVFV
+89 GRHAVPAGLRKVFV
-103 RNLIEENAAA
+103 RNLIEENAAG
-113 VRSGKSLFKSI
+113 VRSGKPIFKSI
-124 IHPQFA
+124 VNPQFA

-152 KFSRYASEHP
+152 KFSRYASDHP

-173 TLYRRYVDFLGD
+173 TLYRRYVDFLG
-185 EMFEPAWLVPDFTE
+185 ESMFEPAWLMPDFTE
-199 ERKKFIIFFPEQ
+199 ERKKFIIFYPEQ

-217 YEAVFATAENITSYV
+217 YEAVFAAVENITSYV
-232 LPEKEMHAGEVFVY
+232 LPEKEVHTGEVFVY

-261 DIVGKSGGELSYED
+261 NIVGKSGGELSYED

-288 YIERELTNYRI
+288 YIERELANYRI

-304 SGVRFTVGSAGSIFE
+304 SGERFTVGSAGSIFE

-326 TDYSYDSV
+326 NNYSYDSV

-366 YGSGDVW
+366 YGEKDVW
-373 IESLGKSGRSERE
+373 IEALGKSGKSERE

-398 AVTGAKTFE
+398 AVTGAKAFE
-407 SLRTAWLMFKNEF
+407 GLRTAWLIFKNEF
-420 LADDEFSVEANNVLG
+420 LSDDEFSIEANNILG

-445 AIEKDYIVP
+445 AIEKDYIEP
-454 LDLKLRSP
+454 LGLKLRSP

-517 GFLNTQKR
+517 GFLTTQKR

-537 SAFIRLYGKFNNTVG
+537 TAFIRLYGKFNNAGG
-552 ARSIFSC
+552 ARTVFSC
-559 SERTFSGF
+559 SEQTFSGF

-574 DIAPAEKNHTPF
+574 NIAPVEKNHTPF
-586 DELDANDFILNEKK
+586 DELDADDFILNERK
-600 WFLSELDTPRA
+600 WFLSESDAPRA
-611 LSDLQKVQY
+611 LSDLQKAQY
-620 EHWKA
+620 ENWKT
-625 SSDFSVNAP
+625 SSDFSLNTPCA
-634 RPQSVDAGVKKTI
+634 QSVDTDVKKII

-656 PNGSSS
+656 LNGSSS
-662 EDAFAVKIS
+662 EDASVVKIT

-681 PRKWIFKSVV
+681 PRKWLFKSVV

-715 LELLFKTFDTLPVTG
+715 LELLFKSFDTLPVTS
-730 EDGSFGERE
+730 EDGTFGERE

-772 EQSHKFEK
+772 AQSGKFEK
-780 IIVDFLYEFCKKE
+780 IIIDFLHEFCKPG

-803 TEALC
+803 TEASC
-808 EAWER
+808 EAWES
-813 GNRYKYFGKID
+813 GKRYKYFGKID
-824 CILSDDAGR
+824 CVLSDDAGR

-842 SLPSIASCRADETTG
+842 VPPSIASCRADETTG
-857 TLDNFQCAMYVTLW
+857 TLKNFQCAMYVTLW
-871 NLINPVKVDKMV
+871 NLADPVKVDKMV

-890 GESVAVIDDENAK
+890 GDNTVVIDYGDDK
-903 KTPESYEPTLSV
+903 KLPESYAPTLSV
-915 FERYASLFYE
+915 FDRYASLFYE
-925 RVENGNPEPLRSA
+925 TVENGNPEPLRGV
-938 LRGDDALIAP
+938 RHGDDALIVP
-948 DVYSDCMACDFK
+948 DVYSDCMVCDFK

>member
-1 MKRFICYT
+1 
-9 GYSNIIMK
+9 MK

-22 PARIA
+22 PVRIA

-33 LGQEDVVFVFPTD
+33 LKHKDTIFVFSTD

-67 VALERFIA
+67 IALERFIA

-84 VAKEI
+84 VAKES

-103 RNLIEENAAA
+103 RNLIEENAAG
-113 VRSGKSLFKSI
+113 VRSGKPIFKSI
-124 IHPQFA
+124 VNPQFA

-152 KFSRYASEHP
+152 KFSRYASDHP

-173 TLYRRYVDFLGD
+173 TLYRRYVDFLG
-185 EMFEPAWLVPDFTE
+185 ESMFEPAWLMPDFTE
-199 ERKKFIIFFPEQ
+199 ERKKFIIFYPEQ

-217 YEAVFATAENITSYV
+217 YEAVFAAVENITSYV
-232 LPEKEMHAGEVFVY
+232 LPEKEVHTGEVFVY

-261 DIVGKSGGELSYED
+261 NIVGKSGGELSYED

-288 YIERELTNYRI
+288 YIERELANYRI

-304 SGVRFTVGSAGSIFE
+304 SGERFTVGSAGSIFE

-326 TDYSYDSV
+326 NNYSYDSV

-366 YGSGDVW
+366 YGEKDVW
-373 IESLGKSGRSERE
+373 IEALGKSGRSERE

-398 AVTGAKTFE
+398 AVTGAKSFDR
-407 SLRTAWLMFKNEF
+407 LRTAWLMFENEF
-420 LADDEFSVEANNVLG
+420 LADDEFSVEANNILG

-445 AIEKDYIVP
+445 AIEKDYIEP
-454 LDLKLRSP
+454 LGLKLRSP

-517 GFLNTQKR
+517 GFLTTQKR
-525 RALGIRDSDAAS
+525 RALGIRDSDTAS
-537 SAFIRLYGKFNNTVG
+537 TAFIRLYGKFNNAGG

-559 SERTFSGF
+559 SEQTFSGF

-574 DIAPAEKNHTPF
+574 DIASVEKNHTPF
-586 DELDANDFILNEKK
+586 DELDANDFILNERK
-600 WFLSELDTPRA
+600 WFLSESDAPRA
-611 LSDLQKVQY
+611 LSDLQKAQY
-620 EHWKA
+620 ENWKA
-625 SSDFSVNAP
+625 SSDFSLNTPCA
-634 RPQSVDAGVKKTI
+634 QSVDTGVKKII

-656 PNGSSS
+656 LNGFSS
-662 EDAFAVKIS
+662 EDASVVKIT

-681 PRKWIFKSVV
+681 PRKWLFKSVV

-715 LELLFKTFDTLPVTG
+715 LELLFKNFDTLPVTS
-730 EDGSFGERE
+730 EDGTFGERE
-739 NDIRKLIKEKTGE
+739 SGIRKLIKEKTYD
-752 AIRDKSFDFYQSPIA
+752 AICDKSFDFYQSPIV

-772 EQSHKFEK
+772 AQSGKFEK
-780 IIVDFLYEFCKKE
+780 IIIDFLHEFCKQG

-803 TEALC
+803 TEASC
-808 EAWER
+808 EAWES
-813 GNRYKYFGKID
+813 GKRYKYFGKID
-824 CILSDDAGR
+824 CVLSDDAGR

-842 SLPSIASCRADETTG
+842 VPPSIASCRADEATG
-857 TLDNFQCAMYVTLW
+857 TLKNFQCAMYVTLW
-871 NLINPVKVDKMV
+871 NLADPVKVDKMV

-890 GESVAVIDDENAK
+890 GDNTVVIDYGDDK
-903 KTPESYEPTLSV
+903 KLPESYAPTLSA
-915 FERYASLFYE
+915 FDRYASLFYE
-925 RVENGNPEPLRSA
+925 TVENGNPEPLRGV
-938 LRGDDALIAP
+938 RHGDDALIVP

>member
-1 MKRFICYT
+1 
-9 GYSNIIMK
+9 MK

-33 LGQEDVVFVFPTD
+33 LKHKDTIFVFSTD

-84 VAKEI
+84 VAKES

-103 RNLIEENAAA
+103 RNLIEENAAG
-113 VRSGKSLFKSI
+113 VRSGKPIFKSI
-124 IHPQFA
+124 VNPQFA

-152 KFSRYASEHP
+152 KFSRYASDHP

-173 TLYRRYVDFLGD
+173 TLYRRYVDFLG
-185 EMFEPAWLVPDFTE
+185 ESMFEPAWLMPDFTE
-199 ERKKFIIFFPEQ
+199 ERKKFIIFYPEQ

-217 YEAVFATAENITSYV
+217 YEAVFAAVENITSYV
-232 LPEKEMHAGEVFVY
+232 LPEKEVHTGEVFVY

-261 DIVGKSGGELSYED
+261 NIVGKSGGELSYED

-288 YIERELTNYRI
+288 YIERELANYRI

-304 SGVRFTVGSAGSIFE
+304 SGERFTVGSAGSIFE

-326 TDYSYDSV
+326 NNYSYDSV
-334 RRLVLDGRVPWKNKA
+334 RHLVLDGRVPWKNKA

-366 YGSGDVW
+366 YGEKDVW
-373 IESLGKSGRSERE
+373 LEALGKSRKSERE

-398 AVTGAKTFE
+398 AVTGAKSFE
-407 SLRTAWLMFKNEF
+407 GLRTAWLIFKNEF
-420 LADDEFSVEANNVLG
+420 LSDDEFSIEANNILG

-445 AIEKDYIVP
+445 AIEKDYIEP
-454 LDLKLRSP
+454 LGLKLRSP

-517 GFLNTQKR
+517 GFLTTQKR

-537 SAFIRLYGKFNNTVG
+537 SAFIRLYGKFNNAGG

-559 SERTFSGF
+559 SEQTFSGF

-574 DIAPAEKNHTPF
+574 NIAPVEKNHTPF
-586 DELDANDFILNEKK
+586 DELDTDDFILNERK
-600 WFLSELDTPRA
+600 WFLSESDAPRA
-611 LSDLQKVQY
+611 LSDLQKAQY
-620 EHWKA
+620 ENWKA
-625 SSDFSVNAP
+625 SSDFSLNTPCA
-634 RPQSVDAGVKKTI
+634 QSVDTGVKKII

-656 PNGSSS
+656 LNGSSS
-662 EDAFAVKIS
+662 EDASVVKIT

-681 PRKWIFKSVV
+681 PRKWLFKSVV

-715 LELLFKTFDTLPVTG
+715 LELLFKSFDTLPVTS
-730 EDGSFGERE
+730 EDGTFGERE
-739 NDIRKLIKEKTGE
+739 NAIRKLIKEKTGE
-752 AIRDKSFDFYQSPIA
+752 AICDKSFDFYQSPIA

-772 EQSHKFEK
+772 AQSGKFEK
-780 IIVDFLYEFCKKE
+780 IIIDFLHEFCKPG

-803 TEALC
+803 TEASC
-808 EAWER
+808 EAWES
-813 GNRYKYFGKID
+813 GKRYKYFGKID
-824 CILSDDAGR
+824 CVLSDDAGR

-842 SLPSIASCRADETTG
+842 VPPSIASCRADETTG
-857 TLDNFQCAMYVTLW
+857 TLKNFQCAMYVTLW
-871 NLINPVKVDKMV
+871 NLADPVEVDKMV

-890 GESVAVIDDENAK
+890 GDNTVVIDYGDDK
-903 KTPESYEPTLSV
+903 KLPESYAPTLSV
-915 FERYASLFYE
+915 FDRYASLFYE
-925 RVENGNPEPLRSA
+925 TVENGNPEPLRGV
-938 LRGDDALIAP
+938 RHGDDALIVP